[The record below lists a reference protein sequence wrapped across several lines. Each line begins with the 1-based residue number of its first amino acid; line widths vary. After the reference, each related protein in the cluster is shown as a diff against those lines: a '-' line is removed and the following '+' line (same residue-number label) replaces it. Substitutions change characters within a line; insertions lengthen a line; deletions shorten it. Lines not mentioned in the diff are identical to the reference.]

1 MGLEDIFY
9 WIGFKVSSHPILVSV
24 VTLMT
29 TSIILTGLVFIDF
42 ELEPQKLW
50 VSQTSQTNYQ
60 QLFFGKKFGAYF
72 RINQMIMRLQNES
85 NTEDIFTKPYLRKL
99 FDVQERIVSTSFDFM
114 GKNMTVS
121 DFCYKPISGKGCM
134 ITSATNFWLENRT
147 AMEESDVKEVA
158 KCLKTGTE
166 GEMPCFDSIGTP
178 IQINAIFGMQGCE
191 GGEEVSEC
199 SVCNKTARSMS
210 VTFLLQNDFYTN
222 KAAEKWE
229 QEVFQKAIL
238 DFNEKEKND
247 GSVLR
252 IFYMMERSVSDEL
265 KIETKQNIL
274 VVVISYLAMFI
285 YISLM
290 MGEFP
295 SLIKSRILVGFGGIL
310 IVIISCLGA
319 FAIVSLLGIK
329 QTLISA
335 EVVPFLVLA
344 IGVDNMFFITGAKDK
359 VSKKIKEQKE
369 EGNQKKEY
377 KNEQQ
382 MGIALSEVGPSITT
396 AAIGE
401 FLSFLVGYLTDI
413 PALESFCLCASFAVL
428 INYFLQMT
436 LFVAFVS
443 LDDRRVYSYR
453 YDIVPCIK
461 VNDTTQNSL
470 INNNLKNSTTKN
482 EPYEGKKS
490 LQKCATL
497 YYDFIMQTPV
507 ICAILI
513 IYVGM
518 TVVSVIAVFNFP
530 LGLNQQTTVTQS
542 GDLVQYFKTQEKY
555 VDVGPPGYLVF
566 YNIDYNNAENLALID
581 KMSDHLSTLSTVQP
595 PVYSWYK
602 DFKKFMDPY
611 YKDKCNKNLEVLKTQ
626 PLAYQVR
633 EFLKIKKDDPCCKED
648 GMCGEPYLND
658 LAFND
663 NGEIEA
669 SRFRFQH
676 VPLVNQSVYV
686 NAVLQTNAV
695 ARTYRDNFTLMEG
708 KNRTQNYILN
718 GKVVDINTVF
728 PYSLFYVYYDQYL
741 FIRGISVQNLLI
753 GFATIFLSVQLV
765 MNLKGAALTVLFC
778 FSCVLHLIG
787 TLWLLNFIPDYAIEL
802 NAISVVNIVVALGL
816 SVEFCVHIIIFYM
829 KCPKDTKVEYIKY
842 SLNNVGV
849 SVFIGIMVTKVI
861 GVFVLLF
868 AASKVFQIYYFRMYF
883 FLIVVGFFHGF
894 MLLPIFLTY
903 VNVRSSDD
911 EPIKN
916 NKLKDSVFQEKP
928 GTDKLSHEN
937 KEQIE

>member
-1 MGLEDIFY
+1 MGLESIFH

-24 VTLMT
+24 ISLMA

-99 FDVQERIVSTSFDFM
+99 FDVQEKIVSTSFDFM

-158 KCLKTGTE
+158 KCLQTGTE

-191 GGEEVSEC
+191 GGEEISEC

-229 QEVFQKAIL
+229 QEVFQKSIL
-238 DFNEKEKND
+238 EFNEQEEKNNSD
-247 GSVLR
+247 LR

-265 KIETKQNIL
+265 EIETEQNIL

-285 YISLM
+285 YISMM

-295 SLIKSRILVGFGGIL
+295 SLTKSRILVGLGGIFV
-310 IVIISCLGA
+310 VILSCLGA
-319 FAIVSLLGIK
+319 FAIVSLFGIK

-344 IGVDNMFFITGAKDK
+344 IGVDNMFFITGARDR
-359 VSKKIKEQKE
+359 VISQINEEKIEGKQQKE
-369 EGNQKKEY
+369 YSNQE
-377 KNEQQ
+377 Q
-382 MGIALSEVGPSITT
+382 MGKALAEVGPSITT

-443 LDDRRVYSYR
+443 LDDRRVDANR

-461 VNDTTQNSL
+461 KTVGNS
-470 INNNLKNSTTKN
+470 
-482 EPYEGKKS
+482 EHYEGKKS
-490 LQKCATL
+490 LQSFALT

-507 ICAILI
+507 KYI
-513 IYVGM
+513 IITIYIGM
-518 TVVSVIAVFNFP
+518 TIVSVIAVFKFP

-542 GDLVQYFKTQEKY
+542 GDLVKYFKTQEKY
-555 VDVGPPGYLVF
+555 VDVGSPGYLVF
-566 YNIDYNNAENLALID
+566 YNIDYNNADNLALID

-602 DFKKFMDPY
+602 DFQKFMDPY
-611 YKDKCNKNLEVLKTQ
+611 YKDKCNKNLDVLKTQ

-633 EFLKIKKDDPCCKED
+633 EFLKIKTDDPCCKED

-708 KNRTQNYILN
+708 KNRTQNFLLN

-753 GFATIFLSVQLV
+753 GFATIFLAVQLV

-787 TLWLLNFIPDYAIEL
+787 TLWLLNFIPDYTIEL

-816 SVEFCVHIIIFYM
+816 SVEFCAHIIIFYM
-829 KCPKDTKVEYIKY
+829 KSPESNSQTPNVDYIKY
-842 SLNNVGV
+842 SLQNVGV
-849 SVFIGIMVTKVI
+849 SVFVGIMTTKVI

-894 MLLPIFLTY
+894 MLLPLFLTY
-903 VNVRSSDD
+903 VNIRSSG
-911 EPIKN
+911 EKKKI
-916 NKLKDSVFQEKP
+916 KDSDLLISSEP
-928 GTDKLSHEN
+928 LSGD
-937 KEQIE
+937 

>member
-1 MGLEDIFY
+1 MGLESVFNV
-9 WIGFKVSSHPILVSV
+9 IGRKVATHPILVSV
-24 VTLMT
+24 ISLMT
-29 TSIILTGLVFIDF
+29 TSIILTGLIFIDF

-72 RINQMIMRLQNES
+72 RINQMIMRLQNQS

-99 FDVQERIVSTSFDFM
+99 FDVQERIVNTTFDFM
-114 GKNMTVS
+114 GKNMSVS

-158 KCLKTGTE
+158 KCLQTGTE

-191 GGEEVSEC
+191 GGEAISEC

-222 KAAEKWE
+222 KAAQKWE
-229 QEVFQKAIL
+229 QEVFQKAIH
-238 DFNEKEKND
+238 DFNEQEDKENSD
-247 GSVLR
+247 LR

-265 KIETKQNIL
+265 EIESAQNVV

-285 YISLM
+285 YISMM

-295 SLIKSRILVGFGGIL
+295 SITKSRILVGLGGIFV
-310 IVIISCLGA
+310 VILSCLGA
-319 FAIVSLLGIK
+319 FAIVSLFGIK

-344 IGVDNMFFITGAKDK
+344 IGVDNMFFITGARDR
-359 VSKKIKEQKE
+359 VINSINAAKEQGKDVRNYSNSE
-369 EGNQKKEY
+369 
-377 KNEQQ
+377 Q
-382 MGIALSEVGPSITT
+382 MGIALGEVGPSITT

-443 LDDRRVYSYR
+443 LDDKRVDANR
-453 YDIVPCIK
+453 YDIVPCFK
-461 VNDTTQNSL
+461 KTVGRS
-470 INNNLKNSTTKN
+470 
-482 EPYEGKKS
+482 EHYEGKKC
-490 LQKCATL
+490 LQNFAIT
-497 YYDFIMQTPV
+497 YYEFLMKTPV
-507 ICAILI
+507 VCTVLV
-513 IYVGM
+513 IYIGM
-518 TVVSVIAVFNFP
+518 TVFSVYSIFNFP
-530 LGLNQQTTVTQS
+530 LGLNQQTTVTQN
-542 GDLVQYFKTQEKY
+542 GDLFNYFKTQEKY
-555 VDVGPPGYLVF
+555 VDVGSPGYLVF

-602 DFKKFMDPY
+602 DFQKFMDPY
-611 YKDKCNKNLEVLKTQ
+611 YKDKCNKNLDVLKTQ

-633 EFLKIKKDDPCCKED
+633 EFLKIKTDDPCCKED

-663 NGEIEA
+663 KGEIEA

-676 VPLVNQSVYV
+676 IPLVNQSVYV

-708 KNRTQNYILN
+708 RNKTQNFVLN
-718 GKVVDINTVF
+718 GKTVDINTVF

-753 GFATIFLSVQLV
+753 GFATIFLAVQLV

-787 TLWLLNFIPDYAIEL
+787 VLYLLNFIPDYTVEL

-816 SVEFCVHIIIFYM
+816 SVEFCAHIIIFYM
-829 KCPKDTKVEYIKY
+829 KSPKSNSLTPNVDHIKY
-842 SLNNVGV
+842 SLKNVGV
-849 SVFIGIMVTKVI
+849 SVLVGIMTTKVI

-868 AASKVFQIYYFRMYF
+868 APSKVFQIYYFRMYF

-903 VNVRSSDD
+903 VNVRSKDD
-911 EPIKN
+911 EIDSE
-916 NKLKDSVFQEKP
+916 LKFAQEDLI
-928 GTDKLSHEN
+928 TDKPT
-937 KEQIE
+937 KDDIIKQ

>member
-1 MGLEDIFY
+1 MGLESVFNV
-9 WIGFKVSSHPILVSV
+9 IGRKVATHPILVSV
-24 VTLMT
+24 ISLMT
-29 TSIILTGLVFIDF
+29 TSIILTGLIFIDF

-72 RINQMIMRLQNES
+72 RINQMIMRLQNQS

-99 FDVQERIVSTSFDFM
+99 FDVQERIVNTTFDFM
-114 GKNMTVS
+114 GKNMSVS

-158 KCLKTGTE
+158 KCLQTGTE

-191 GGEEVSEC
+191 GGEAISEC

-222 KAAEKWE
+222 KAAQKWE
-229 QEVFQKAIL
+229 QEVFQKAIH
-238 DFNEKEKND
+238 DFNEQEEKENSD
-247 GSVLR
+247 LR

-265 KIETKQNIL
+265 EIESAQNVV

-285 YISLM
+285 YISMM

-295 SLIKSRILVGFGGIL
+295 SITKSRILVGLGGIFV
-310 IVIISCLGA
+310 VILSCLGA
-319 FAIVSLLGIK
+319 FAIVSLFGIK

-344 IGVDNMFFITGAKDK
+344 IGVDNMFFITGARDR
-359 VSKKIKEQKE
+359 VINSINAAKEQGKDVRNYSNSE
-369 EGNQKKEY
+369 
-377 KNEQQ
+377 Q
-382 MGIALSEVGPSITT
+382 MGIALGEVGPSITT

-443 LDDRRVYSYR
+443 LDDKRVDANR
-453 YDIVPCIK
+453 YDIVPCFK
-461 VNDTTQNSL
+461 KTVGRS
-470 INNNLKNSTTKN
+470 
-482 EPYEGKKS
+482 EHYEGKKC
-490 LQKCATL
+490 LQNFAIT
-497 YYDFIMQTPV
+497 YYEFLMKTPV
-507 ICAILI
+507 VCTVLV
-513 IYVGM
+513 IYIGM
-518 TVVSVIAVFNFP
+518 TVFSVYSIFNFP
-530 LGLNQQTTVTQS
+530 LGLNQQTTVTQN
-542 GDLVQYFKTQEKY
+542 GDLFNYFKTQEKY
-555 VDVGPPGYLVF
+555 VDVGSPGYLVF

-602 DFKKFMDPY
+602 DFQKFMDPY
-611 YKDKCNKNLEVLKTQ
+611 YKDKCNKNLDVLKTQ

-633 EFLKIKKDDPCCKED
+633 EFLKIKTDDPCCKED

-663 NGEIEA
+663 KGEIEA

-676 VPLVNQSVYV
+676 IPLVNQSVYV

-708 KNRTQNYILN
+708 RNKTQNFVLN
-718 GKVVDINTVF
+718 GKTVDINTVF

-753 GFATIFLSVQLV
+753 GFATIFLAVQLV

-787 TLWLLNFIPDYAIEL
+787 VLYLLNFIPDYTVEL

-816 SVEFCVHIIIFYM
+816 SVEFCAHIIIFYM
-829 KCPKDTKVEYIKY
+829 KSPKSNSLTPNVDHIKY
-842 SLNNVGV
+842 SLKNVGV
-849 SVFIGIMVTKVI
+849 SVLVGIMTTKVI

-868 AASKVFQIYYFRMYF
+868 APSKVFQIYYFRMYF

-903 VNVRSSDD
+903 VNVRSKDD
-911 EPIKN
+911 EIDSELKFAQEDLITDNPTKDDIIK
-916 NKLKDSVFQEKP
+916 Q
-928 GTDKLSHEN
+928 
-937 KEQIE
+937 

>member
-1 MGLEDIFY
+1 MGLESVFNV
-9 WIGFKVSSHPILVSV
+9 IGRKVATHPILVSV
-24 VTLMT
+24 ISLMM
-29 TSIILTGLVFIDF
+29 TSIILTGLIFIDF

-72 RINQMIMRLQNES
+72 RINQMIMRLQNQS

-99 FDVQERIVSTSFDFM
+99 FDVQERIVNTTFDFM
-114 GKNMTVS
+114 GKNMSVS

-158 KCLKTGTE
+158 KCLQTGTE

-191 GGEEVSEC
+191 GGEAISEC

-222 KAAEKWE
+222 KAAQKWE
-229 QEVFQKAIL
+229 QEVFQKAIH
-238 DFNEKEKND
+238 DFNEQEEKENSD
-247 GSVLR
+247 LR

-265 KIETKQNIL
+265 EIESAQNVV

-285 YISLM
+285 YISMM

-295 SLIKSRILVGFGGIL
+295 SITKSRILVGLGGIFV
-310 IVIISCLGA
+310 VILSCLGA
-319 FAIVSLLGIK
+319 FAIVSLFGIK

-344 IGVDNMFFITGAKDK
+344 IGVDNMFFITGARDR
-359 VSKKIKEQKE
+359 VINSINAAKEQGKDVRNYSNSE
-369 EGNQKKEY
+369 
-377 KNEQQ
+377 Q
-382 MGIALSEVGPSITT
+382 MGIALGEVGPSITT

-443 LDDRRVYSYR
+443 LDDKRVDANR
-453 YDIVPCIK
+453 YDIVPCFK
-461 VNDTTQNSL
+461 KTVGRS
-470 INNNLKNSTTKN
+470 
-482 EPYEGKKS
+482 EHYEGKKC
-490 LQKCATL
+490 LQNFAIT
-497 YYDFIMQTPV
+497 YYEFLMKTPV
-507 ICAILI
+507 VCTVLV
-513 IYVGM
+513 IYIGM
-518 TVVSVIAVFNFP
+518 TVFSVYSIFNFP
-530 LGLNQQTTVTQS
+530 LGLNQQTTVTQN
-542 GDLVQYFKTQEKY
+542 GDLFNYFKTQEKY
-555 VDVGPPGYLVF
+555 VDVGSPGYLVF

-602 DFKKFMDPY
+602 DFQKFMDPY
-611 YKDKCNKNLEVLKTQ
+611 YKDKCNKNLDVLKTQ

-633 EFLKIKKDDPCCKED
+633 EFLKIKTDDPCCKED

-663 NGEIEA
+663 KGEIEA

-676 VPLVNQSVYV
+676 IPLVNQSVYV

-708 KNRTQNYILN
+708 RNKTQNFVLN
-718 GKVVDINTVF
+718 GKTVDINTVF

-753 GFATIFLSVQLV
+753 GFATIFLAVQLV

-787 TLWLLNFIPDYAIEL
+787 VLYLLNFIPDYTVEL

-816 SVEFCVHIIIFYM
+816 SVEFCAHIIIFYM
-829 KCPKDTKVEYIKY
+829 KSPKSNSLTPNVDHIKY
-842 SLNNVGV
+842 SLKNVGV
-849 SVFIGIMVTKVI
+849 SVLVGIMTTKVI

-868 AASKVFQIYYFRMYF
+868 APSKVFQIYYFRMYF

-903 VNVRSSDD
+903 VNVRSKDD
-911 EPIKN
+911 EIDSELKFAQEDLITDNPTKDDIIK
-916 NKLKDSVFQEKP
+916 Q
-928 GTDKLSHEN
+928 
-937 KEQIE
+937 

>member
-1 MGLEDIFY
+1 MGLESVFNV
-9 WIGFKVSSHPILVSV
+9 IGRKVATHPILVSV
-24 VTLMT
+24 ISLMT
-29 TSIILTGLVFIDF
+29 TSIILTGLIFIDF

-72 RINQMIMRLQNES
+72 RINQMIMRLQNQS

-99 FDVQERIVSTSFDFM
+99 FDVQERIVNTTFDFM
-114 GKNMTVS
+114 GKNMSVS

-158 KCLKTGTE
+158 KCLQTGTE

-191 GGEEVSEC
+191 GGEAISEC

-222 KAAEKWE
+222 KAAQKWE
-229 QEVFQKAIL
+229 QEVFQKAIH
-238 DFNEKEKND
+238 DFNEQEKEENSD
-247 GSVLR
+247 LR

-265 KIETKQNIL
+265 EIESAQNVV

-285 YISLM
+285 YISMM

-295 SLIKSRILVGFGGIL
+295 SITKSRILVGLGGIFV
-310 IVIISCLGA
+310 VILSCLGA
-319 FAIVSLLGIK
+319 FAIVSLFGIK

-344 IGVDNMFFITGAKDK
+344 IGVDNMFFITGARDR
-359 VSKKIKEQKE
+359 VINSINAAKEQGKDVRNYSNSE
-369 EGNQKKEY
+369 
-377 KNEQQ
+377 Q
-382 MGIALSEVGPSITT
+382 MGIALGEVGPSITT

-443 LDDRRVYSYR
+443 LDDKRVDANR
-453 YDIVPCIK
+453 YDIVPCFK
-461 VNDTTQNSL
+461 KTVGRS
-470 INNNLKNSTTKN
+470 
-482 EPYEGKKS
+482 EHYEGKKC
-490 LQKCATL
+490 LQNFAIT
-497 YYDFIMQTPV
+497 YYEFLMKTPV
-507 ICAILI
+507 VCTVLV
-513 IYVGM
+513 IYIGM
-518 TVVSVIAVFNFP
+518 TVFSVYSIFNFP
-530 LGLNQQTTVTQS
+530 LGLNQQTTVTQN
-542 GDLVQYFKTQEKY
+542 GDLFNYFKTQEKY
-555 VDVGPPGYLVF
+555 VDVGSPGYLVF

-602 DFKKFMDPY
+602 DFQKFMDPY
-611 YKDKCNKNLEVLKTQ
+611 YKDKCNKNLDVLKTQ

-633 EFLKIKKDDPCCKED
+633 EFLKIKTDDPCCKED

-663 NGEIEA
+663 KGEIEA

-676 VPLVNQSVYV
+676 IPLVNQSVYV

-708 KNRTQNYILN
+708 RNKTQNFVLN
-718 GKVVDINTVF
+718 GKTVDINTVF

-753 GFATIFLSVQLV
+753 GFATIFLAVQLV

-787 TLWLLNFIPDYAIEL
+787 VLYLLNFIPDYTVEL

-816 SVEFCVHIIIFYM
+816 SVEFCAHIIIFYM
-829 KCPKDTKVEYIKY
+829 KSPKSNSLTPNVDHIKY
-842 SLNNVGV
+842 SLKNVGV
-849 SVFIGIMVTKVI
+849 SVLVGIMTTKVI

-868 AASKVFQIYYFRMYF
+868 APSKVFQIYYFRMYF

-903 VNVRSSDD
+903 VNVRSKDD
-911 EPIKN
+911 EIDSELKFAQEDLITDNPTKDDIIK
-916 NKLKDSVFQEKP
+916 Q
-928 GTDKLSHEN
+928 
-937 KEQIE
+937 

>member
-1 MGLEDIFY
+1 MGLESVFNV
-9 WIGFKVSSHPILVSV
+9 IGRKVATHPILVSV
-24 VTLMT
+24 ISLMT
-29 TSIILTGLVFIDF
+29 TSIILTGLIFIDF

-72 RINQMIMRLQNES
+72 RINQMIMRLQNQS

-99 FDVQERIVSTSFDFM
+99 FDVQERIVSTTFDFM
-114 GKNMTVS
+114 GKNMSVS

-158 KCLKTGTE
+158 KCLQTGTE

-191 GGEEVSEC
+191 GGEVISEC

-222 KAAEKWE
+222 KAAQKWE
-229 QEVFQKAIL
+229 QEVFQKAIH
-238 DFNEKEKND
+238 DFNEQEEKENSD
-247 GSVLR
+247 LR

-265 KIETKQNIL
+265 EIESAQNVV
-274 VVVISYLAMFI
+274 VVVISYLAMFV
-285 YISLM
+285 YISMM

-295 SLIKSRILVGFGGIL
+295 SITKSRILVGLGGIFV
-310 IVIISCLGA
+310 VILSCLGA
-319 FAIVSLLGIK
+319 FAIVSLFGIK

-344 IGVDNMFFITGAKDK
+344 IGVDNMFFITGARDR
-359 VSKKIKEQKE
+359 VINSINAAKEQGKDVKVFSNAE
-369 EGNQKKEY
+369 
-377 KNEQQ
+377 Q
-382 MGIALSEVGPSITT
+382 MGIALGEVGPSITT

-443 LDDRRVYSYR
+443 LDDKRVDANR
-453 YDIVPCIK
+453 YDIVPCFK
-461 VNDTTQNSL
+461 KTVGKS
-470 INNNLKNSTTKN
+470 
-482 EPYEGKKS
+482 EHYEGKKC
-490 LQKCATL
+490 LQNFAIT
-497 YYDFIMQTPV
+497 YYEFLMQTPV
-507 ICAILI
+507 VCIVLLI
-513 IYVGM
+513 YIGM
-518 TVVSVIAVFNFP
+518 TAFSVYSIFNFP
-530 LGLNQQTTVTQS
+530 LGLNQQTTVTQN
-542 GDLVQYFKTQEKY
+542 GDLFNYFKTQEQY
-555 VDVGPPGYLVF
+555 VDVGSPGYLVF

-602 DFKKFMDPY
+602 DFQKFMDPY
-611 YKDKCNKNLEVLKTQ
+611 YKDKCNKNLDVLKTQ

-633 EFLKIKKDDPCCKED
+633 EFLKIKTDDPCCKED

-663 NGEIEA
+663 KGEIEA

-676 VPLVNQSVYV
+676 IPLVNQSVYV

-708 KNRTQNYILN
+708 RNKTQNFVLN
-718 GKVVDINTVF
+718 GKTVDINTVF

-753 GFATIFLSVQLV
+753 GFATIFLAVQLV

-787 TLWLLNFIPDYAIEL
+787 VLYLLNFIPDYTVEL

-816 SVEFCVHIIIFYM
+816 SVEFCAHIIIFYM
-829 KCPKDTKVEYIKY
+829 KSPKSNSSTPNVDHIKY
-842 SLNNVGV
+842 SLKNVGV
-849 SVFIGIMVTKVI
+849 SVLVGIMTTKVI

-868 AASKVFQIYYFRMYF
+868 APSKVFQIYYFRMYF

-903 VNVRSSDD
+903 VNVRSNDD
-911 EPIKN
+911 EIDSE
-916 NKLKDSVFQEKP
+916 LKFAQEDLI
-928 GTDKLSHEN
+928 TDKPT
-937 KEQIE
+937 KDDIIKQ

>member
-1 MGLEDIFY
+1 MGLESVFNV
-9 WIGFKVSSHPILVSV
+9 IGRKVATHPILVSV
-24 VTLMT
+24 ISLMM
-29 TSIILTGLVFIDF
+29 TSIILTGLIFIDF

-72 RINQMIMRLQNES
+72 RINQMIMRLQNQS

-99 FDVQERIVSTSFDFM
+99 FDVQERIVSTTFDFM
-114 GKNMTVS
+114 GKNMSVS

-158 KCLKTGTE
+158 KCLQTGTE

-191 GGEEVSEC
+191 GGEAISEC

-222 KAAEKWE
+222 KAAQKWE
-229 QEVFQKAIL
+229 QEVFQKAIH
-238 DFNEKEKND
+238 DFNEQEENENSD
-247 GSVLR
+247 LR

-265 KIETKQNIL
+265 EIESAQNVV

-285 YISLM
+285 YISMM

-295 SLIKSRILVGFGGIL
+295 SITKSRILVGLGGIFV
-310 IVIISCLGA
+310 VILSCLGA
-319 FAIVSLLGIK
+319 FAIVSLFGIK

-344 IGVDNMFFITGAKDK
+344 IGVDNMFFITGARDR
-359 VSKKIKEQKE
+359 VINSINAAKEQGKDVRDYSNSE
-369 EGNQKKEY
+369 
-377 KNEQQ
+377 Q
-382 MGIALSEVGPSITT
+382 MGIALGEVGPSITT

-443 LDDRRVYSYR
+443 LDDKRVDANR
-453 YDIVPCIK
+453 YDIVPCFKKTVGI
-461 VNDTTQNSL
+461 S
-470 INNNLKNSTTKN
+470 
-482 EPYEGKKS
+482 EHYEGKKC
-490 LQKCATL
+490 LQNFAIT
-497 YYDFIMQTPV
+497 YYEFLMKTPV
-507 ICAILI
+507 VCTVLV
-513 IYVGM
+513 IYIGM
-518 TVVSVIAVFNFP
+518 TVFSVYSIFNFP
-530 LGLNQQTTVTQS
+530 LGLNQQTTVTQN
-542 GDLVQYFKTQEKY
+542 GDLFNYFKTQEKY
-555 VDVGPPGYLVF
+555 VDVGSPGYLVF

-602 DFKKFMDPY
+602 DFQKFMDPY
-611 YKDKCNKNLEVLKTQ
+611 YKDKCNKNLDVLKTQ

-633 EFLKIKKDDPCCKED
+633 EFLKIKTDDPCCKED

-663 NGEIEA
+663 KGEIEA

-676 VPLVNQSVYV
+676 IPLVNQSVYV

-708 KNRTQNYILN
+708 RNKTQNFVLN
-718 GKVVDINTVF
+718 GKTVDINTVF

-753 GFATIFLSVQLV
+753 GFATIFLAVQLV

-787 TLWLLNFIPDYAIEL
+787 VLYLLNFIPDYTVEL

-816 SVEFCVHIIIFYM
+816 SVEFCAHIIIFYM
-829 KCPKDTKVEYIKY
+829 KSPKSNSLTPNVDYIKY
-842 SLNNVGV
+842 SLKNVGV
-849 SVFIGIMVTKVI
+849 SVLVGIMTTKVI

-868 AASKVFQIYYFRMYF
+868 APSKVFQIYYFRMYF

-903 VNVRSSDD
+903 VNVRSKDD
-911 EPIKN
+911 EIDSELKFAQEDLITDNPTKDDIIK
-916 NKLKDSVFQEKP
+916 Q
-928 GTDKLSHEN
+928 
-937 KEQIE
+937 

>member
-1 MGLEDIFY
+1 
-9 WIGFKVSSHPILVSV
+9 
-24 VTLMT
+24 
-29 TSIILTGLVFIDF
+29 
-42 ELEPQKLW
+42 
-50 VSQTSQTNYQ
+50 
-60 QLFFGKKFGAYF
+60 
-72 RINQMIMRLQNES
+72 MIMRLQNQS

-99 FDVQERIVSTSFDFM
+99 FDVQERIVNTTFDFM
-114 GKNMTVS
+114 GKNMSVS

-158 KCLKTGTE
+158 KCLQTGTE

-191 GGEEVSEC
+191 GGEAISEC

-222 KAAEKWE
+222 KAAQKWE
-229 QEVFQKAIL
+229 QEVFQKAIH
-238 DFNEKEKND
+238 DFNEQEEKENSD
-247 GSVLR
+247 LR
-252 IFYMMERSVSDEL
+252 ILYMMERSVSDEL
-265 KIETKQNIL
+265 EIESAQNVV

-285 YISLM
+285 YISMM

-295 SLIKSRILVGFGGIL
+295 SITKSRILVGLGGIFV
-310 IVIISCLGA
+310 VILSCLGA
-319 FAIVSLLGIK
+319 FAIVSLFGIK

-344 IGVDNMFFITGAKDK
+344 IGVDNMFFITGSRDRVINSINAA
-359 VSKKIKEQKE
+359 KEQGKDVRNYSNSE
-369 EGNQKKEY
+369 
-377 KNEQQ
+377 Q
-382 MGIALSEVGPSITT
+382 MGIALGEVGPSITT

-443 LDDRRVYSYR
+443 LDDKRVDANR
-453 YDIVPCIK
+453 YDIVPCFK
-461 VNDTTQNSL
+461 KTVGRS
-470 INNNLKNSTTKN
+470 
-482 EPYEGKKS
+482 EHYEGKKC
-490 LQKCATL
+490 LQNFAIT
-497 YYDFIMQTPV
+497 YYEFLMKTPV
-507 ICAILI
+507 VCTVLV
-513 IYVGM
+513 IYIGM
-518 TVVSVIAVFNFP
+518 TVFSVYSIFNFP
-530 LGLNQQTTVTQS
+530 LGLNQQTTVTQN
-542 GDLVQYFKTQEKY
+542 GDLFNYFKTQEKY
-555 VDVGPPGYLVF
+555 VDVGSPGYLVF

-602 DFKKFMDPY
+602 DFQKFMDPY
-611 YKDKCNKNLEVLKTQ
+611 YKDKCNKNLDVLKTQ

-633 EFLKIKKDDPCCKED
+633 EFLKIKTDDPCCKED

-663 NGEIEA
+663 KGEIEA

-676 VPLVNQSVYV
+676 IPLVNQSVYV

-708 KNRTQNYILN
+708 RNKTQNFVLN
-718 GKVVDINTVF
+718 GKTVDINTVF

-753 GFATIFLSVQLV
+753 GFATIFLAVQLV

-787 TLWLLNFIPDYAIEL
+787 VLYLLNFIPDYTVEL

-816 SVEFCVHIIIFYM
+816 SVEFCAHIIIFYM
-829 KCPKDTKVEYIKY
+829 KSPKSNSLTPNVDHIKY
-842 SLNNVGV
+842 SLKNVGV
-849 SVFIGIMVTKVI
+849 SVLVGIMTTKVI

-868 AASKVFQIYYFRMYF
+868 APSKVFQIYYFRMYF

-903 VNVRSSDD
+903 VNVRSKDD
-911 EPIKN
+911 EIDSE
-916 NKLKDSVFQEKP
+916 LKFAQEDLI
-928 GTDKLSHEN
+928 TDKPT
-937 KEQIE
+937 KDDIIKQ

>member
-1 MGLEDIFY
+1 MGLESIFH

-24 VTLMT
+24 ISLMA

-99 FDVQERIVSTSFDFM
+99 FDVQEKIVSTSFDFM

-158 KCLKTGTE
+158 KCLQTGTE

-191 GGEEVSEC
+191 GGEEISEC

-229 QEVFQKAIL
+229 QEVFQKSIL
-238 DFNEKEKND
+238 EFNEQEEKNNSD
-247 GSVLR
+247 LR

-265 KIETKQNIL
+265 EIETEQNIL

-285 YISLM
+285 YISMM

-295 SLIKSRILVGFGGIL
+295 SLTKSRILVGLGGIFV
-310 IVIISCLGA
+310 VILSCLGA
-319 FAIVSLLGIK
+319 FAIVSLFGIK

-344 IGVDNMFFITGAKDK
+344 IGVDNMFFITGARDR
-359 VSKKIKEQKE
+359 VISQINEEKKEGKQQKE
-369 EGNQKKEY
+369 YSNQE
-377 KNEQQ
+377 Q
-382 MGIALSEVGPSITT
+382 MGKALAEVGPSITT

-443 LDDRRVYSYR
+443 LDDRRVDANR

-461 VNDTTQNSL
+461 KTVGNS
-470 INNNLKNSTTKN
+470 
-482 EPYEGKKS
+482 EHYEGKKS
-490 LQKCATL
+490 LQSFALT

-507 ICAILI
+507 KYI
-513 IYVGM
+513 IITIYIGM
-518 TVVSVIAVFNFP
+518 TVVSVIALFKFP

-542 GDLVQYFKTQEKY
+542 GDLVKYFKTQEKY
-555 VDVGPPGYLVF
+555 VDVGSPGYLVF
-566 YNIDYNNAENLALID
+566 YNIDYNNADNLALID

-602 DFKKFMDPY
+602 DFQKFMDPY
-611 YKDKCNKNLEVLKTQ
+611 YKDKCNKNLDVLKTQ

-633 EFLKIKKDDPCCKED
+633 EFLKIKTDDPCCKED

-708 KNRTQNYILN
+708 KNRTQNFLLN

-753 GFATIFLSVQLV
+753 GFATIFLAVQLV

-787 TLWLLNFIPDYAIEL
+787 TLWLLNFIPDYTIEL

-816 SVEFCVHIIIFYM
+816 SVEFCAHIIIFYM
-829 KCPKDTKVEYIKY
+829 KSPESNSQTPNVDYIKY
-842 SLNNVGV
+842 SLQNVGV
-849 SVFIGIMVTKVI
+849 SVFVGIMTNKVI

-868 AASKVFQIYYFRMYF
+868 AASKVFQIYCFRMYF

-894 MLLPIFLTY
+894 MLLPLFLTY
-903 VNVRSSDD
+903 VNIRSSG
-911 EPIKN
+911 EKKTI
-916 NKLKDSVFQEKP
+916 KDSDLLISSEP
-928 GTDKLSHEN
+928 LSGD
-937 KEQIE
+937 

>member
-1 MGLEDIFY
+1 MGLESVFNV
-9 WIGFKVSSHPILVSV
+9 IGRKVATHPILVSV
-24 VTLMT
+24 ISLMM
-29 TSIILTGLVFIDF
+29 TSIILTGLIFIDF

-72 RINQMIMRLQNES
+72 RINQMIMRLQNQS

-99 FDVQERIVSTSFDFM
+99 FDVQERIVNTTFDFM
-114 GKNMTVS
+114 GKNMSVS

-158 KCLKTGTE
+158 KCLQTGTE

-191 GGEEVSEC
+191 GGEAISEC

-222 KAAEKWE
+222 KAAQKWE
-229 QEVFQKAIL
+229 QEVFQKAIH
-238 DFNEKEKND
+238 DFNEQEEKNNSD
-247 GSVLR
+247 LR

-265 KIETKQNIL
+265 EIESAQNVV

-285 YISLM
+285 YISMM

-295 SLIKSRILVGFGGIL
+295 SITKSRILVGLGGIFV
-310 IVIISCLGA
+310 VILSCLGA
-319 FAIVSLLGIK
+319 FAIVSLFGIK

-344 IGVDNMFFITGAKDK
+344 IGVDNMFFITGARDR
-359 VSKKIKEQKE
+359 VINSINAAKEQGKDVRNYSNSE
-369 EGNQKKEY
+369 
-377 KNEQQ
+377 Q
-382 MGIALSEVGPSITT
+382 MGIALGEVGPSITT

-443 LDDRRVYSYR
+443 LDDKRVDANR
-453 YDIVPCIK
+453 YDIVPCFK
-461 VNDTTQNSL
+461 KTVGRS
-470 INNNLKNSTTKN
+470 
-482 EPYEGKKS
+482 EHYEGKKC
-490 LQKCATL
+490 LQNFAIT
-497 YYDFIMQTPV
+497 YYEFLMKTPV
-507 ICAILI
+507 VCTVLV
-513 IYVGM
+513 IYIGM
-518 TVVSVIAVFNFP
+518 TVFSVYSIFNFP
-530 LGLNQQTTVTQS
+530 LGLNQQTTVTQN
-542 GDLVQYFKTQEKY
+542 GDLFNYFKTQEKY
-555 VDVGPPGYLVF
+555 VDVGSPGYLVF

-602 DFKKFMDPY
+602 DFQKFMDPY
-611 YKDKCNKNLEVLKTQ
+611 YKDKCNKNLDVLKTQ

-633 EFLKIKKDDPCCKED
+633 EFLKIKTDDPCCKED

-663 NGEIEA
+663 KGEIEA

-676 VPLVNQSVYV
+676 IPLVNQSVYV

-708 KNRTQNYILN
+708 RNKTQNFVLN
-718 GKVVDINTVF
+718 GKTVDINTVF

-753 GFATIFLSVQLV
+753 GFATIFLAVQLV

-787 TLWLLNFIPDYAIEL
+787 VLYLLNFIPDYTVEL

-816 SVEFCVHIIIFYM
+816 SVEFCAHIIIFYM
-829 KCPKDTKVEYIKY
+829 KSPKSNSLTPNVDHIKY
-842 SLNNVGV
+842 SLKNVGV
-849 SVFIGIMVTKVI
+849 SVLVGIMTTKVI

-868 AASKVFQIYYFRMYF
+868 APSKVFQIYYFRMYF

-903 VNVRSSDD
+903 VNVRSNDD
-911 EPIKN
+911 EIDSELKFAQEDLITDNPTKDDIIK
-916 NKLKDSVFQEKP
+916 Q
-928 GTDKLSHEN
+928 
-937 KEQIE
+937 

>member
-1 MGLEDIFY
+1 MGLESVFNV
-9 WIGFKVSSHPILVSV
+9 IGRKVATHPILVSV
-24 VTLMT
+24 ISLMT
-29 TSIILTGLVFIDF
+29 TSIILTGLIFIDF

-72 RINQMIMRLQNES
+72 RINQMIMRLQNQS

-99 FDVQERIVSTSFDFM
+99 FDVQEKIVNTTFDFM
-114 GKNMTVS
+114 GKNMSVS

-158 KCLKTGTE
+158 KCLQTGTE

-191 GGEEVSEC
+191 GGEAISEC

-222 KAAEKWE
+222 KAAQKWE
-229 QEVFQKAIL
+229 QEVFQKAIH
-238 DFNEKEKND
+238 DFNEQEEKENSD
-247 GSVLR
+247 LR

-265 KIETKQNIL
+265 EIESAQNVV

-285 YISLM
+285 YISMM

-295 SLIKSRILVGFGGIL
+295 SITKSRILVGLGGIFV
-310 IVIISCLGA
+310 VILSCLGA
-319 FAIVSLLGIK
+319 FAIVSLFGIK

-344 IGVDNMFFITGAKDK
+344 IGVDNMFFITGARDR
-359 VSKKIKEQKE
+359 VINSINAAKEQGKDVRNYSNSE
-369 EGNQKKEY
+369 
-377 KNEQQ
+377 Q
-382 MGIALSEVGPSITT
+382 MGIALGEVGPSITT

-443 LDDRRVYSYR
+443 LDDKRVDANR
-453 YDIVPCIK
+453 YDIVPCFK
-461 VNDTTQNSL
+461 KTVGRS
-470 INNNLKNSTTKN
+470 
-482 EPYEGKKS
+482 EHYEGKKC
-490 LQKCATL
+490 LQNFAIT
-497 YYDFIMQTPV
+497 YYEFLMKTPV
-507 ICAILI
+507 VCTVLV
-513 IYVGM
+513 IYIGM
-518 TVVSVIAVFNFP
+518 TVFSVYSIFNFP
-530 LGLNQQTTVTQS
+530 LGLNQQTTVTQN
-542 GDLVQYFKTQEKY
+542 GDLFNYFKTQEKY
-555 VDVGPPGYLVF
+555 VDVGSPGYLVF

-602 DFKKFMDPY
+602 DFQKFMDPY
-611 YKDKCNKNLEVLKTQ
+611 YKDKCNKNLDVLKTQ

-633 EFLKIKKDDPCCKED
+633 EFLKIKTDDPCCKED

-663 NGEIEA
+663 KGEIEA

-676 VPLVNQSVYV
+676 IPLVNQSVYV

-708 KNRTQNYILN
+708 RNKTQNFVLN
-718 GKVVDINTVF
+718 GKTVDINTVF

-753 GFATIFLSVQLV
+753 GFATIFLAVQLV

-787 TLWLLNFIPDYAIEL
+787 VLYLLNFIPDYTVEL

-816 SVEFCVHIIIFYM
+816 SVEFCAHIIIFYM
-829 KCPKDTKVEYIKY
+829 KSPKSNSSTPNVDHIKY
-842 SLNNVGV
+842 SLKNVGV
-849 SVFIGIMVTKVI
+849 SVLVGIMTTKVI

-868 AASKVFQIYYFRMYF
+868 APSKVFQIYYFRMYF

-903 VNVRSSDD
+903 VNVRSNDD
-911 EPIKN
+911 EIDSE
-916 NKLKDSVFQEKP
+916 LKFAQEDLI
-928 GTDKLSHEN
+928 TDKPT
-937 KEQIE
+937 KDDIIKQ

>member
-1 MGLEDIFY
+1 MGLESIFH

-24 VTLMT
+24 ISLMA

-99 FDVQERIVSTSFDFM
+99 FDVQEKIVSTSFDFM

-158 KCLKTGTE
+158 KCLQTGTE

-191 GGEEVSEC
+191 GGEEISEC

-229 QEVFQKAIL
+229 QEVFQKSIL
-238 DFNEKEKND
+238 EFNEQEEKNNSD
-247 GSVLR
+247 LR

-265 KIETKQNIL
+265 EIETEQNIL

-285 YISLM
+285 YISMM

-295 SLIKSRILVGFGGIL
+295 SLTKSRILVGLGGIFV
-310 IVIISCLGA
+310 VILSCLGA
-319 FAIVSLLGIK
+319 FAIVSLFGIK

-344 IGVDNMFFITGAKDK
+344 IGVDNMFFITGARDR
-359 VSKKIKEQKE
+359 VISQINEEKKEGKQQKE
-369 EGNQKKEY
+369 YSNQE
-377 KNEQQ
+377 Q
-382 MGIALSEVGPSITT
+382 MGKALAEVGPSITT

-443 LDDRRVYSYR
+443 LDDRRVDANR

-461 VNDTTQNSL
+461 KTVGNS
-470 INNNLKNSTTKN
+470 
-482 EPYEGKKS
+482 EHYEGKKS
-490 LQKCATL
+490 LQSFALT
-497 YYDFIMQTPV
+497 YYDFIIQTPV
-507 ICAILI
+507 KYI
-513 IYVGM
+513 IITIYIGM
-518 TVVSVIAVFNFP
+518 TVVSVIAVFKFP

-542 GDLVQYFKTQEKY
+542 GDLVKYFKTQEKY
-555 VDVGPPGYLVF
+555 VDVGSPGYLVF
-566 YNIDYNNAENLALID
+566 YNIDYNNADNLALID

-602 DFKKFMDPY
+602 DFQKFMDPY
-611 YKDKCNKNLEVLKTQ
+611 YKDKCNKNLDVLKTQ

-633 EFLKIKKDDPCCKED
+633 EFLKIKTDDPCCKED

-708 KNRTQNYILN
+708 KNRTQNFLLN

-753 GFATIFLSVQLV
+753 GFATIFLAVQLV

-787 TLWLLNFIPDYAIEL
+787 TLWLLNFIPDYTIEL

-816 SVEFCVHIIIFYM
+816 SVEFCAHIIIFYM
-829 KCPKDTKVEYIKY
+829 KSPESNSQTPNVDYIKY
-842 SLNNVGV
+842 SLQNVGV
-849 SVFIGIMVTKVI
+849 SVFVGIMTTKVI

-894 MLLPIFLTY
+894 MLLPLFLTY
-903 VNVRSSDD
+903 VNIRSSG
-911 EPIKN
+911 EKKTI
-916 NKLKDSVFQEKP
+916 KDSDLLISSEP
-928 GTDKLSHEN
+928 LSGD
-937 KEQIE
+937 

>member
-1 MGLEDIFY
+1 MGLESVFNV
-9 WIGFKVSSHPILVSV
+9 IGRKVATHPILVSV
-24 VTLMT
+24 ISLMT
-29 TSIILTGLVFIDF
+29 TSIILTGLIFIDF

-72 RINQMIMRLQNES
+72 RINQMIMRLQNQS

-99 FDVQERIVSTSFDFM
+99 FDVQEKIVNTTFDFM
-114 GKNMTVS
+114 GKNMSVS

-158 KCLKTGTE
+158 KCLQTGTE

-191 GGEEVSEC
+191 GGEAISEC

-222 KAAEKWE
+222 KAAQKWE
-229 QEVFQKAIL
+229 QEVFQKAIH
-238 DFNEKEKND
+238 DFNEQEEEEKSD
-247 GSVLR
+247 LR

-265 KIETKQNIL
+265 EIESAQNVV

-285 YISLM
+285 YISMM

-295 SLIKSRILVGFGGIL
+295 SITKSRILVGLGGIFV
-310 IVIISCLGA
+310 VILSCLGA
-319 FAIVSLLGIK
+319 FAIVSLFGIK

-344 IGVDNMFFITGAKDK
+344 IGVDNMFFITGARDR
-359 VSKKIKEQKE
+359 VINSINAAKEQGKDVRNYSNSE
-369 EGNQKKEY
+369 
-377 KNEQQ
+377 Q
-382 MGIALSEVGPSITT
+382 MGIALGEVGPSITT

-443 LDDRRVYSYR
+443 LDDKRVDANR
-453 YDIVPCIK
+453 YDIVPCFK
-461 VNDTTQNSL
+461 KTVGRS
-470 INNNLKNSTTKN
+470 
-482 EPYEGKKS
+482 EHYEGKKC
-490 LQKCATL
+490 LQNFAIT
-497 YYDFIMQTPV
+497 YYEFLMKTPV
-507 ICAILI
+507 VCTVLV
-513 IYVGM
+513 IYIGM
-518 TVVSVIAVFNFP
+518 TVFSVYSIFNFP
-530 LGLNQQTTVTQS
+530 LGLNQQTTVTQN
-542 GDLVQYFKTQEKY
+542 GDLFNYFKTQEKY
-555 VDVGPPGYLVF
+555 VDVGSPGYLVF

-602 DFKKFMDPY
+602 DFQKFMDPY
-611 YKDKCNKNLEVLKTQ
+611 YKDKCNKNLDVLKTQ

-633 EFLKIKKDDPCCKED
+633 EFLKIKTDDPCCKED

-663 NGEIEA
+663 KGEIEA

-676 VPLVNQSVYV
+676 IPLVNQSVYV

-708 KNRTQNYILN
+708 RNKTQNFVLN
-718 GKVVDINTVF
+718 GKTVDINTVF

-753 GFATIFLSVQLV
+753 GFATIFLAVQLV

-787 TLWLLNFIPDYAIEL
+787 VLYLLNFIPDYTVEL

-816 SVEFCVHIIIFYM
+816 SVEFCAHIIIFYM
-829 KCPKDTKVEYIKY
+829 KSPKSNSLTPNVDHIKY
-842 SLNNVGV
+842 SLKNVGV
-849 SVFIGIMVTKVI
+849 SVLVGIMTTKVI

-868 AASKVFQIYYFRMYF
+868 APSKVFQIYYFRMYF

-903 VNVRSSDD
+903 VNVRSKDD
-911 EPIKN
+911 EIDSE
-916 NKLKDSVFQEKP
+916 LKFAQEDLI
-928 GTDKLSHEN
+928 TDKPT
-937 KEQIE
+937 KDDIIKQ

>member
-1 MGLEDIFY
+1 MGLESIFH

-24 VTLMT
+24 ISLMA

-99 FDVQERIVSTSFDFM
+99 FDVQEKIVSTSFDFM
-114 GKNMTVS
+114 GKNMTIS

-158 KCLKTGTE
+158 KCLQTGTE

-191 GGEEVSEC
+191 GGEEISEC

-229 QEVFQKAIL
+229 QEVFQKSIL
-238 DFNEKEKND
+238 EFNEQEEKNNSD
-247 GSVLR
+247 LR

-265 KIETKQNIL
+265 EIETEQNIL

-285 YISLM
+285 YISMM

-295 SLIKSRILVGFGGIL
+295 SLTKSRILVGLGGIFV
-310 IVIISCLGA
+310 VILSCLGA
-319 FAIVSLLGIK
+319 FAIVSLFGIK

-344 IGVDNMFFITGAKDK
+344 IGVDNMFFITGARDR
-359 VSKKIKEQKE
+359 VISQINEEKKEGKQQKE
-369 EGNQKKEY
+369 YSNQE
-377 KNEQQ
+377 Q
-382 MGIALSEVGPSITT
+382 MGMALAEVGPSITT

-443 LDDRRVYSYR
+443 LDDRRVDANR

-461 VNDTTQNSL
+461 KTVGNS
-470 INNNLKNSTTKN
+470 
-482 EPYEGKKS
+482 EHYEGKKS
-490 LQKCATL
+490 LQSFALT
-497 YYDFIMQTPV
+497 YYDFIMQTTV
-507 ICAILI
+507 KYI
-513 IYVGM
+513 IITIYIGM
-518 TVVSVIAVFNFP
+518 TVVSVIAVFKFP

-542 GDLVQYFKTQEKY
+542 GDLVKYFKTQEKY
-555 VDVGPPGYLVF
+555 VDVGSPGYLVF
-566 YNIDYNNAENLALID
+566 YNIDYNNADNLALID

-602 DFKKFMDPY
+602 DFQKFMDPY
-611 YKDKCNKNLEVLKTQ
+611 YKDKCNKNLDVLKTQ

-633 EFLKIKKDDPCCKED
+633 EFLKIKTDDPCCKED

-708 KNRTQNYILN
+708 KNRTQNFLLN

-753 GFATIFLSVQLV
+753 GFATIFLAVQLV

-787 TLWLLNFIPDYAIEL
+787 TLWLLNFIPDYTIEL

-816 SVEFCVHIIIFYM
+816 SVEFCAHIIIFYM
-829 KCPKDTKVEYIKY
+829 KSPESNSQTPNVDYIKY
-842 SLNNVGV
+842 SLQNVGV
-849 SVFIGIMVTKVI
+849 SVFVGIMTTKVI

-894 MLLPIFLTY
+894 MLLPLFLTY
-903 VNVRSSDD
+903 VNIRSSG
-911 EPIKN
+911 EKKTI
-916 NKLKDSVFQEKP
+916 KDSDLLISSEP
-928 GTDKLSHEN
+928 LSGD
-937 KEQIE
+937 

>member
-1 MGLEDIFY
+1 MGLESVFNV
-9 WIGFKVSSHPILVSV
+9 IGRKVATHPILVSV
-24 VTLMT
+24 ISLMM
-29 TSIILTGLVFIDF
+29 TSIILTGLIFIDF

-72 RINQMIMRLQNES
+72 RINQMIMRLQNQS
-85 NTEDIFTKPYLRKL
+85 NTEDIFTKPYLKKL
-99 FDVQERIVSTSFDFM
+99 FDVQEKIVNTTFDFM
-114 GKNMTVS
+114 GKNMSVS

-158 KCLKTGTE
+158 KCLQTGTE

-191 GGEEVSEC
+191 GGEAISEC

-222 KAAEKWE
+222 KAAQKWE
-229 QEVFQKAIL
+229 QEVFQKAIH
-238 DFNEKEKND
+238 DFNEQEEKEKSD
-247 GSVLR
+247 LR

-265 KIETKQNIL
+265 EIESAQNVV

-285 YISLM
+285 YISMM

-295 SLIKSRILVGFGGIL
+295 SITKSRILVGLGGIFV
-310 IVIISCLGA
+310 VILSCLGA
-319 FAIVSLLGIK
+319 FAIVSLFGIK

-344 IGVDNMFFITGAKDK
+344 IGVDNMFFITGARDR
-359 VSKKIKEQKE
+359 VINSINAAKEQGKDVRNYSNSE
-369 EGNQKKEY
+369 
-377 KNEQQ
+377 Q
-382 MGIALSEVGPSITT
+382 MGIALGEVGPSITT

-443 LDDRRVYSYR
+443 LDDKRVDANR
-453 YDIVPCIK
+453 YDIVPCFK
-461 VNDTTQNSL
+461 KTVGRS
-470 INNNLKNSTTKN
+470 
-482 EPYEGKKS
+482 EHYEGKKC
-490 LQKCATL
+490 LQNFAIT
-497 YYDFIMQTPV
+497 YYEFLMKTPV
-507 ICAILI
+507 VCTVLV
-513 IYVGM
+513 IYIGM
-518 TVVSVIAVFNFP
+518 TVFSVYSIFNFP
-530 LGLNQQTTVTQS
+530 LGLNQQTTVTQN
-542 GDLVQYFKTQEKY
+542 GDLFNYFKTQEKY
-555 VDVGPPGYLVF
+555 VDVGSPGYLVF

-602 DFKKFMDPY
+602 DFQKFMDPY
-611 YKDKCNKNLEVLKTQ
+611 YKDKCNKNLDVLKTQ

-633 EFLKIKKDDPCCKED
+633 EFLKIKTDDPCCKED

-663 NGEIEA
+663 KGEIEA

-676 VPLVNQSVYV
+676 IPLVNQSVYV

-708 KNRTQNYILN
+708 RNKTQNFVLN
-718 GKVVDINTVF
+718 GKTVDINTVF

-753 GFATIFLSVQLV
+753 GFATIFLAVQLV

-787 TLWLLNFIPDYAIEL
+787 VLYLLNFIPDYTVEL

-816 SVEFCVHIIIFYM
+816 SVEFCAHIIIFYM
-829 KCPKDTKVEYIKY
+829 KSPKSNSLTPNVDHIKY
-842 SLNNVGV
+842 SLKNVGV
-849 SVFIGIMVTKVI
+849 SVLVGIMTTKVI

-868 AASKVFQIYYFRMYF
+868 APSKVFQIYYFRMYF

-903 VNVRSSDD
+903 VNVRSKDD
-911 EPIKN
+911 EIDSELKFAQEDLITDNPTKDDIIK
-916 NKLKDSVFQEKP
+916 Q
-928 GTDKLSHEN
+928 
-937 KEQIE
+937 

>member
-1 MGLEDIFY
+1 MGLESVFNV
-9 WIGFKVSSHPILVSV
+9 IGRKVATHPILVSV
-24 VTLMT
+24 ISLMM
-29 TSIILTGLVFIDF
+29 TSIILTGLIFIDF

-72 RINQMIMRLQNES
+72 RINQMIMRLQNQS
-85 NTEDIFTKPYLRKL
+85 NTEDIFTKPYLKKL
-99 FDVQERIVSTSFDFM
+99 FDVQEKIVNTTFDFM
-114 GKNMTVS
+114 GKNMSVS

-158 KCLKTGTE
+158 KCLQTGTE

-191 GGEEVSEC
+191 GGEAISEC

-222 KAAEKWE
+222 KAAQKWE
-229 QEVFQKAIL
+229 QEVFQKAIH
-238 DFNEKEKND
+238 DFNEQEEKENSD
-247 GSVLR
+247 LR

-265 KIETKQNIL
+265 EIESAQNVV

-285 YISLM
+285 YISMM

-295 SLIKSRILVGFGGIL
+295 SITKSRILVGLGGIFV
-310 IVIISCLGA
+310 VILSCLGA
-319 FAIVSLLGIK
+319 FAIVSLFGIK

-344 IGVDNMFFITGAKDK
+344 IGVDNMFFITGARDR
-359 VSKKIKEQKE
+359 VINSINAAKEQGKDVRNYSNSE
-369 EGNQKKEY
+369 
-377 KNEQQ
+377 Q
-382 MGIALSEVGPSITT
+382 MGIALGEVGPSITT

-443 LDDRRVYSYR
+443 LDDKRVDANR
-453 YDIVPCIK
+453 YDIVPCFK
-461 VNDTTQNSL
+461 KTVGRS
-470 INNNLKNSTTKN
+470 
-482 EPYEGKKS
+482 EHYEGKKC
-490 LQKCATL
+490 LQNFAIT
-497 YYDFIMQTPV
+497 YYEFLMKTPV
-507 ICAILI
+507 VCTVLV
-513 IYVGM
+513 IYIGM
-518 TVVSVIAVFNFP
+518 TVFSVYSIFNFP
-530 LGLNQQTTVTQS
+530 LGLNQQTTVTQN
-542 GDLVQYFKTQEKY
+542 GDLFNYFKTQEKY
-555 VDVGPPGYLVF
+555 VDVGSPGYLVF

-602 DFKKFMDPY
+602 DFQKFMDPY
-611 YKDKCNKNLEVLKTQ
+611 YKDKCNKNLDVLKTQ

-633 EFLKIKKDDPCCKED
+633 EFLKIKTDDPCCKED

-663 NGEIEA
+663 KGEIEA

-676 VPLVNQSVYV
+676 IPLVNQSVYV

-708 KNRTQNYILN
+708 RNKTQNFVLN
-718 GKVVDINTVF
+718 GKTVDINTVF

-753 GFATIFLSVQLV
+753 GFATIFLAVQLV

-787 TLWLLNFIPDYAIEL
+787 VLYLLNFIPDYTVEL

-816 SVEFCVHIIIFYM
+816 SVEFCAHIIIFYM
-829 KCPKDTKVEYIKY
+829 KSPKSNSLTPNVDHIKY
-842 SLNNVGV
+842 SLKNVGV
-849 SVFIGIMVTKVI
+849 SVLVGIMTTKVI

-868 AASKVFQIYYFRMYF
+868 APSKVFQIYYFRMYF

-903 VNVRSSDD
+903 VNVRSKDD
-911 EPIKN
+911 EIDSELKFAQEDLITDNPTKDDIIK
-916 NKLKDSVFQEKP
+916 Q
-928 GTDKLSHEN
+928 
-937 KEQIE
+937 

>member
-1 MGLEDIFY
+1 MGLESVFNV
-9 WIGFKVSSHPILVSV
+9 IGRKVATHPILVSV
-24 VTLMT
+24 ISLMM
-29 TSIILTGLVFIDF
+29 TSIILTGLIFIDF

-72 RINQMIMRLQNES
+72 RINQMIMRLQNQS

-99 FDVQERIVSTSFDFM
+99 FDVQEKIVNTTFDFM
-114 GKNMTVS
+114 GKNMSVS

-158 KCLKTGTE
+158 KCLQTGTE

-191 GGEEVSEC
+191 GGEAISEC

-222 KAAEKWE
+222 KAAQKWE
-229 QEVFQKAIL
+229 QEVFQKAIH
-238 DFNEKEKND
+238 DFNEQEKEEKSD
-247 GSVLR
+247 LR

-265 KIETKQNIL
+265 EIESAQNVV

-285 YISLM
+285 YISMM

-295 SLIKSRILVGFGGIL
+295 SITKSRILVGLGGIFV
-310 IVIISCLGA
+310 VILSCLGA
-319 FAIVSLLGIK
+319 FAIVSLFGIK

-344 IGVDNMFFITGAKDK
+344 IGVDNMFFITGARDR
-359 VSKKIKEQKE
+359 VINSINAAKEQGKDVRNYSNSE
-369 EGNQKKEY
+369 
-377 KNEQQ
+377 Q
-382 MGIALSEVGPSITT
+382 MGIALGEVGPSITT

-443 LDDRRVYSYR
+443 LDDKRVDANR
-453 YDIVPCIK
+453 YDIVPCFK
-461 VNDTTQNSL
+461 KTVGRS
-470 INNNLKNSTTKN
+470 
-482 EPYEGKKS
+482 EHYEGKKC
-490 LQKCATL
+490 LQNFAIT
-497 YYDFIMQTPV
+497 YYEFLMKTPV
-507 ICAILI
+507 VCTVLV
-513 IYVGM
+513 IYIGM
-518 TVVSVIAVFNFP
+518 TVFSVYSIFNFP
-530 LGLNQQTTVTQS
+530 LGLNQQTTVTQN
-542 GDLVQYFKTQEKY
+542 GDLFNYFKTQEKY
-555 VDVGPPGYLVF
+555 VDVGSPGYLVF

-602 DFKKFMDPY
+602 DFQKFMDPY
-611 YKDKCNKNLEVLKTQ
+611 YKDKCNKNLDVLKTQ

-633 EFLKIKKDDPCCKED
+633 EFLKIKTDDPCCKED

-663 NGEIEA
+663 KGEIEA

-676 VPLVNQSVYV
+676 IPLVNQSVYV

-708 KNRTQNYILN
+708 RNKTQNFVLN
-718 GKVVDINTVF
+718 GKTVDINTVF

-753 GFATIFLSVQLV
+753 GFATIFLAVQLV

-787 TLWLLNFIPDYAIEL
+787 VLYLLNFIPDYTVEL

-816 SVEFCVHIIIFYM
+816 SVEFCAHIIIFYM
-829 KCPKDTKVEYIKY
+829 KSPKSNSLTPNVDHIKY
-842 SLNNVGV
+842 SLKNVGV
-849 SVFIGIMVTKVI
+849 SVLVGIMTTKVI

-868 AASKVFQIYYFRMYF
+868 APSKVFQIYYFRMYF

-903 VNVRSSDD
+903 VNVRSKDD
-911 EPIKN
+911 EIDSELKFAQEDLITDNPTKDDIIK
-916 NKLKDSVFQEKP
+916 Q
-928 GTDKLSHEN
+928 
-937 KEQIE
+937 

>member
-1 MGLEDIFY
+1 MGLESVFNV
-9 WIGFKVSSHPILVSV
+9 IGRKVATHPILVSV
-24 VTLMT
+24 ISLMM
-29 TSIILTGLVFIDF
+29 TSIILTGLIFIDF

-72 RINQMIMRLQNES
+72 RINQMIMRLQNQS

-99 FDVQERIVSTSFDFM
+99 FDVQEKIVNTTFDFM
-114 GKNMTVS
+114 GKNMSVS

-158 KCLKTGTE
+158 KCLQTGTE

-191 GGEEVSEC
+191 GGEAISEC

-222 KAAEKWE
+222 KAAQKWE
-229 QEVFQKAIL
+229 QEVFQKAIH
-238 DFNEKEKND
+238 DFNEQEEKEKSD
-247 GSVLR
+247 LR

-265 KIETKQNIL
+265 EIESAQNVV

-285 YISLM
+285 YISMM

-295 SLIKSRILVGFGGIL
+295 SITKSRILVGLGGIFV
-310 IVIISCLGA
+310 VILSCLGA
-319 FAIVSLLGIK
+319 FAIVSLFGIK

-344 IGVDNMFFITGAKDK
+344 IGVDNMFFITGARDR
-359 VSKKIKEQKE
+359 VINSINAAKEQGKDVRNYSNSE
-369 EGNQKKEY
+369 
-377 KNEQQ
+377 Q
-382 MGIALSEVGPSITT
+382 MGIALGEVGPSITT

-443 LDDRRVYSYR
+443 LDDKRVDANR
-453 YDIVPCIK
+453 YDIVPCFKKTVGI
-461 VNDTTQNSL
+461 S
-470 INNNLKNSTTKN
+470 
-482 EPYEGKKS
+482 EHYEGKKC
-490 LQKCATL
+490 LQNFAIT
-497 YYDFIMQTPV
+497 YYEFLMKTPV
-507 ICAILI
+507 VCTVLV
-513 IYVGM
+513 IYIGM
-518 TVVSVIAVFNFP
+518 TVFSVYSIFNFP
-530 LGLNQQTTVTQS
+530 LGLNQQTTVTQN
-542 GDLVQYFKTQEKY
+542 GDLFNYFKTQEKY
-555 VDVGPPGYLVF
+555 VDVGSPGYLVF

-602 DFKKFMDPY
+602 DFQKFMDPY
-611 YKDKCNKNLEVLKTQ
+611 YKDKCNKNLDVLKTQ

-633 EFLKIKKDDPCCKED
+633 EFLKIKTDDPCCKED

-663 NGEIEA
+663 KGEIEA

-676 VPLVNQSVYV
+676 IPLVNQSVYV

-708 KNRTQNYILN
+708 RNKTQNFVLN
-718 GKVVDINTVF
+718 GKTVDINTVF

-753 GFATIFLSVQLV
+753 GFATIFLAVQLV

-787 TLWLLNFIPDYAIEL
+787 VLYLLNFIPDYTVEL

-816 SVEFCVHIIIFYM
+816 SVEFCAHIIIFYM
-829 KCPKDTKVEYIKY
+829 KSPKSNSLTPNVDHIKY
-842 SLNNVGV
+842 SLKNVGV
-849 SVFIGIMVTKVI
+849 SVLVGIMTTKVI

-868 AASKVFQIYYFRMYF
+868 APSKVFQIYYFRMYF

-903 VNVRSSDD
+903 VNVRSKDD
-911 EPIKN
+911 EIDSELKFAQEDLITDNPTKDDIIK
-916 NKLKDSVFQEKP
+916 Q
-928 GTDKLSHEN
+928 
-937 KEQIE
+937 

>member
-1 MGLEDIFY
+1 MGLESVFNV
-9 WIGFKVSSHPILVSV
+9 IGRKVATHPILVSV
-24 VTLMT
+24 ISLMT
-29 TSIILTGLVFIDF
+29 TSIILTGLIFIDF

-72 RINQMIMRLQNES
+72 RINQMIMRLQNQS

-99 FDVQERIVSTSFDFM
+99 FDVQEKIVSTTFDFM
-114 GKNMTVS
+114 GKNMSVS

-158 KCLKTGTE
+158 KCLQTGTE

-191 GGEEVSEC
+191 GGEAISEC

-222 KAAEKWE
+222 KAAQKWE
-229 QEVFQKAIL
+229 QEVFQKAIH
-238 DFNEKEKND
+238 DFNEQEEKD
-247 GSVLR
+247 KSDLR

-265 KIETKQNIL
+265 EIESAQNVV

-285 YISLM
+285 YISMM

-295 SLIKSRILVGFGGIL
+295 SITKSRILVGLGGIFV
-310 IVIISCLGA
+310 VILSCLGA
-319 FAIVSLLGIK
+319 FAIVSLFGIK

-344 IGVDNMFFITGAKDK
+344 IGVDNMFFITGARDR
-359 VSKKIKEQKE
+359 VINSINAAKEQGKDVRNYSNSE
-369 EGNQKKEY
+369 
-377 KNEQQ
+377 Q
-382 MGIALSEVGPSITT
+382 MGIALGEVGPSITT

-443 LDDRRVYSYR
+443 LDDKRVDANR
-453 YDIVPCIK
+453 YDIVPCFK
-461 VNDTTQNSL
+461 KTVGRS
-470 INNNLKNSTTKN
+470 
-482 EPYEGKKS
+482 EHYEGKKC
-490 LQKCATL
+490 LQNFAIT
-497 YYDFIMQTPV
+497 YYEFLMKTPV
-507 ICAILI
+507 VCTVLV
-513 IYVGM
+513 IYIGM
-518 TVVSVIAVFNFP
+518 TVFSVYSIFNFP
-530 LGLNQQTTVTQS
+530 LGLNQQTTVTQN
-542 GDLVQYFKTQEKY
+542 GDLFNYFKTQEKY
-555 VDVGPPGYLVF
+555 VDVGSPGYLVF

-602 DFKKFMDPY
+602 DFQKFMDPY
-611 YKDKCNKNLEVLKTQ
+611 YKDKCNKNLDVLKTQ

-633 EFLKIKKDDPCCKED
+633 EFLKIKTDDPCCKED

-663 NGEIEA
+663 KGEIEA

-676 VPLVNQSVYV
+676 IPLVNQSVYV

-708 KNRTQNYILN
+708 RNKTQNFVLN
-718 GKVVDINTVF
+718 GKTVDINTVF

-753 GFATIFLSVQLV
+753 GFATIFLAVQLV

-787 TLWLLNFIPDYAIEL
+787 VLYLLNFIPDYTVEL

-816 SVEFCVHIIIFYM
+816 SVEFCAHIIIFYM
-829 KCPKDTKVEYIKY
+829 KSPKSNSLTPNVDHIKY
-842 SLNNVGV
+842 SLKNVGV
-849 SVFIGIMVTKVI
+849 SVLVGIMTTKVI

-868 AASKVFQIYYFRMYF
+868 APSKVFQIYYFRMYF

-903 VNVRSSDD
+903 VNVRSKDD
-911 EPIKN
+911 EIDSELKFAQEDLITDNPTKDDIIK
-916 NKLKDSVFQEKP
+916 Q
-928 GTDKLSHEN
+928 
-937 KEQIE
+937 

>member
-1 MGLEDIFY
+1 MGLESVFNV
-9 WIGFKVSSHPILVSV
+9 IGRKVATHPILVSV
-24 VTLMT
+24 ISLMT
-29 TSIILTGLVFIDF
+29 TSIFLTGLIFIDF

-72 RINQMIMRLQNES
+72 RINQMIMRLQNQS

-99 FDVQERIVSTSFDFM
+99 FDVQERIVSTTFDFM
-114 GKNMTVS
+114 GKNMSVS

-158 KCLKTGTE
+158 KCLQTGTE

-191 GGEEVSEC
+191 GGEVISEC

-222 KAAEKWE
+222 KAAQKWE
-229 QEVFQKAIL
+229 KEVFQKAIH
-238 DFNEKEKND
+238 DFNEQEEKDNSD
-247 GSVLR
+247 LR

-265 KIETKQNIL
+265 EIESAQNVV
-274 VVVISYLAMFI
+274 VVVISYLAMFV
-285 YISLM
+285 YISMM

-295 SLIKSRILVGFGGIL
+295 SITKSRILVGLGGIFV
-310 IVIISCLGA
+310 VILSCLGA
-319 FAIVSLLGIK
+319 FAIVSLFRIK

-344 IGVDNMFFITGAKDK
+344 IGVDNMFFITGARDR
-359 VSKKIKEQKE
+359 VINSINAAKEQGKDVKVFSNAE
-369 EGNQKKEY
+369 
-377 KNEQQ
+377 Q
-382 MGIALSEVGPSITT
+382 MGIALGEVGPSITT

-443 LDDRRVYSYR
+443 LDDKRVDANR
-453 YDIVPCIK
+453 YDIVPCFK
-461 VNDTTQNSL
+461 KTVGKS
-470 INNNLKNSTTKN
+470 
-482 EPYEGKKS
+482 EHYEGKKC
-490 LQKCATL
+490 LQNFAIT
-497 YYDFIMQTPV
+497 YYEFLMQTPV
-507 ICAILI
+507 VCVVLLI
-513 IYVGM
+513 YIGM
-518 TVVSVIAVFNFP
+518 TAFSVYSIFNFP
-530 LGLNQQTTVTQS
+530 LGLNQQTTVTQN
-542 GDLVQYFKTQEKY
+542 GDLFNYFKTQEKY
-555 VDVGPPGYLVF
+555 VDVGSPGYLVF

-602 DFKKFMDPY
+602 DFQKFMDPY
-611 YKDKCNKNLEVLKTQ
+611 YKDKCNKNLDVLKTQ

-633 EFLKIKKDDPCCKED
+633 EFLKIKTDDPCCKED

-663 NGEIEA
+663 KGEIEA

-676 VPLVNQSVYV
+676 IPLVNQSVYV

-708 KNRTQNYILN
+708 RNKTQNFVLN
-718 GKVVDINTVF
+718 GKTVDINTVF

-753 GFATIFLSVQLV
+753 GFATIFLAVQLV

-787 TLWLLNFIPDYAIEL
+787 VLYLLNFIPDYTVEL

-816 SVEFCVHIIIFYM
+816 SVEFCAHIIIFYM
-829 KCPKDTKVEYIKY
+829 KSPKSNSSTPNVDHIKY
-842 SLNNVGV
+842 SLKNVGV
-849 SVFIGIMVTKVI
+849 SVLVGIMTTKVI

-868 AASKVFQIYYFRMYF
+868 APSKVFQIYYFRMYF

-903 VNVRSSDD
+903 VNVRSNDD
-911 EPIKN
+911 EIDSE
-916 NKLKDSVFQEKP
+916 LKFAQEDLI
-928 GTDKLSHEN
+928 TDKPT
-937 KEQIE
+937 KDDIIKQ

>member
-1 MGLEDIFY
+1 MGLESIFH

-24 VTLMT
+24 ISLMA

-99 FDVQERIVSTSFDFM
+99 FDVQEKIVSTSFDFM

-158 KCLKTGTE
+158 KCLQTGTE

-191 GGEEVSEC
+191 GGEEISEC

-229 QEVFQKAIL
+229 QEVFQKSIL
-238 DFNEKEKND
+238 EFNEQEEKNNSD
-247 GSVLR
+247 LR

-265 KIETKQNIL
+265 EIESAQNVV

-285 YISLM
+285 YISMM

-295 SLIKSRILVGFGGIL
+295 SITKSRILVGLGGIFV
-310 IVIISCLGA
+310 VILSCLGA
-319 FAIVSLLGIK
+319 FAIVSLFGIK

-344 IGVDNMFFITGAKDK
+344 IGVDNMFFITGARDR
-359 VSKKIKEQKE
+359 VINSINAAKEQGKDVRNYSNSE
-369 EGNQKKEY
+369 
-377 KNEQQ
+377 Q
-382 MGIALSEVGPSITT
+382 MGIALGEVGPSITT

-443 LDDRRVYSYR
+443 LDDKRVDANR
-453 YDIVPCIK
+453 YDIVPCFKKTVGI
-461 VNDTTQNSL
+461 S
-470 INNNLKNSTTKN
+470 
-482 EPYEGKKS
+482 EHYEGKKC
-490 LQKCATL
+490 LQNFAIT
-497 YYDFIMQTPV
+497 YYEFLMKTPV
-507 ICAILI
+507 VCTVLV
-513 IYVGM
+513 IYIGM
-518 TVVSVIAVFNFP
+518 TVFSVYSIFNFP
-530 LGLNQQTTVTQS
+530 LGLNQQTTVTQN
-542 GDLVQYFKTQEKY
+542 GDLFNYFKTQEKY
-555 VDVGPPGYLVF
+555 VDVGSPGYLVF

-602 DFKKFMDPY
+602 DFQKFMDPY
-611 YKDKCNKNLEVLKTQ
+611 YKDKCNKNLDVLKTQ

-633 EFLKIKKDDPCCKED
+633 EFLKIKTDDPCCKED

-663 NGEIEA
+663 KGEIEA

-676 VPLVNQSVYV
+676 IPLVNQSVYV

-708 KNRTQNYILN
+708 RNKTQNFVLN
-718 GKVVDINTVF
+718 GKTVDINTVF

-753 GFATIFLSVQLV
+753 GFATIFLAVQLV

-787 TLWLLNFIPDYAIEL
+787 VLYLLNFIPDYTVEL

-816 SVEFCVHIIIFYM
+816 SVEFCAHIIIFYM
-829 KCPKDTKVEYIKY
+829 KSPKSNSLTPNVDHIKY
-842 SLNNVGV
+842 SLKNVGV
-849 SVFIGIMVTKVI
+849 SVLVGIMTTKVI

-868 AASKVFQIYYFRMYF
+868 APSKVFQIYYFRMYF

-903 VNVRSSDD
+903 VNVRSKDD
-911 EPIKN
+911 EIDSELKFAQEDLITDNPTKDDIIK
-916 NKLKDSVFQEKP
+916 Q
-928 GTDKLSHEN
+928 
-937 KEQIE
+937 

>member
-1 MGLEDIFY
+1 MGLESIFH

-24 VTLMT
+24 ISLMA

-99 FDVQERIVSTSFDFM
+99 FDVQEKIVSTSFDFM

-158 KCLKTGTE
+158 KCLQTGTE

-191 GGEEVSEC
+191 GGEEISEC

-229 QEVFQKAIL
+229 QEVFQKSIL
-238 DFNEKEKND
+238 EFNEQEEKNNSD
-247 GSVLR
+247 LR

-265 KIETKQNIL
+265 EIETEQNIL

-285 YISLM
+285 YISMM

-295 SLIKSRILVGFGGIL
+295 SLTKSRILVGLGGIFV
-310 IVIISCLGA
+310 VILSCLGA
-319 FAIVSLLGIK
+319 FAIVSLFGIK

-344 IGVDNMFFITGAKDK
+344 IGVDNMFFITGARDR
-359 VSKKIKEQKE
+359 VISQINEEKKEGKQQKE
-369 EGNQKKEY
+369 YSNQE
-377 KNEQQ
+377 Q
-382 MGIALSEVGPSITT
+382 MGKALAEVGPSITT

-443 LDDRRVYSYR
+443 LDDRRVDANR

-461 VNDTTQNSL
+461 KTVGNS
-470 INNNLKNSTTKN
+470 
-482 EPYEGKKS
+482 EHYEGKKS
-490 LQKCATL
+490 LQSFALT
-497 YYDFIMQTPV
+497 YYDFIMQTTV
-507 ICAILI
+507 KYI
-513 IYVGM
+513 IITIYIGM
-518 TVVSVIAVFNFP
+518 TVVSVIAVFKFP

-542 GDLVQYFKTQEKY
+542 GDLVKYFKTQEKY
-555 VDVGPPGYLVF
+555 VDVGSPGYLVF
-566 YNIDYNNAENLALID
+566 YNIDYNNADNLALID

-602 DFKKFMDPY
+602 DFQKFMDPY
-611 YKDKCNKNLEVLKTQ
+611 YKDKCNKNLDVLKTQ

-633 EFLKIKKDDPCCKED
+633 EFLKIKTDDPCCKED

-708 KNRTQNYILN
+708 KNRTQNFLLN

-753 GFATIFLSVQLV
+753 GFATIFLAVQLV

-787 TLWLLNFIPDYAIEL
+787 TLWLLNFIPDYTIEL

-816 SVEFCVHIIIFYM
+816 SVEFCAHIIIFYM
-829 KCPKDTKVEYIKY
+829 KSPESNSQTPNVDYIKY
-842 SLNNVGV
+842 SLQNVGV
-849 SVFIGIMVTKVI
+849 SVFVGIMTTKVI

-894 MLLPIFLTY
+894 MLLPLFLTY
-903 VNVRSSDD
+903 VNIRSSG
-911 EPIKN
+911 EKKTI
-916 NKLKDSVFQEKP
+916 KDSDLLISSEP
-928 GTDKLSHEN
+928 LSGD
-937 KEQIE
+937 

>member
-1 MGLEDIFY
+1 MGLESVFNV
-9 WIGFKVSSHPILVSV
+9 IGRKVATHPILVSV
-24 VTLMT
+24 ISLMT
-29 TSIILTGLVFIDF
+29 TSIILTGLIFIDF

-72 RINQMIMRLQNES
+72 RINQMIMRLQNQS

-99 FDVQERIVSTSFDFM
+99 FDVQEKIVNTTFDFM
-114 GKNMTVS
+114 GKNMSVS

-158 KCLKTGTE
+158 KCLQTGTE

-191 GGEEVSEC
+191 GGEAISEC

-222 KAAEKWE
+222 KAAQKWE
-229 QEVFQKAIL
+229 QEVFQKAIH
-238 DFNEKEKND
+238 DFNEQEEKEKSD
-247 GSVLR
+247 LR

-265 KIETKQNIL
+265 EIESAQNVV

-285 YISLM
+285 YISMM

-295 SLIKSRILVGFGGIL
+295 SITKSRILVGLGGIFV
-310 IVIISCLGA
+310 VILSCLGA
-319 FAIVSLLGIK
+319 FAIVSLFGIK

-344 IGVDNMFFITGAKDK
+344 IGVDNMFFITGARDR
-359 VSKKIKEQKE
+359 VINSINAAKEQGKDVRNYSNSE
-369 EGNQKKEY
+369 
-377 KNEQQ
+377 Q
-382 MGIALSEVGPSITT
+382 MGIALGEVGPSITT

-443 LDDRRVYSYR
+443 LDDKRVDANR
-453 YDIVPCIK
+453 YDIVPCFK
-461 VNDTTQNSL
+461 KTVGRS
-470 INNNLKNSTTKN
+470 
-482 EPYEGKKS
+482 EHYEGKKC
-490 LQKCATL
+490 LQNFAIT
-497 YYDFIMQTPV
+497 YYEFLMKTPV
-507 ICAILI
+507 VCTVLV
-513 IYVGM
+513 IYIGM
-518 TVVSVIAVFNFP
+518 TVFSVYSIFNFP
-530 LGLNQQTTVTQS
+530 LGLNQQTTVTQN
-542 GDLVQYFKTQEKY
+542 GDLFNYFKTQEKY
-555 VDVGPPGYLVF
+555 VDVGSPGYLVF

-602 DFKKFMDPY
+602 DFQKFMDPY
-611 YKDKCNKNLEVLKTQ
+611 YKDKCNKNLDVLKTQ

-633 EFLKIKKDDPCCKED
+633 EFLKIKTDDPCCKED

-663 NGEIEA
+663 KGEIEA

-676 VPLVNQSVYV
+676 IPLVNQSVYV

-708 KNRTQNYILN
+708 RNKTQNFVLN
-718 GKVVDINTVF
+718 GKTVDINTVF

-753 GFATIFLSVQLV
+753 GFATIFLAVQLV

-787 TLWLLNFIPDYAIEL
+787 VLYLLNFIPDYTVEL

-816 SVEFCVHIIIFYM
+816 SVEFCAHIIIFYM
-829 KCPKDTKVEYIKY
+829 KSPKSNSLTPNVDHIKY
-842 SLNNVGV
+842 SLKNVGV
-849 SVFIGIMVTKVI
+849 SVLVGIMTTKVI

-868 AASKVFQIYYFRMYF
+868 APSKVFQIYYFRMYF

-903 VNVRSSDD
+903 VNVRSKDD
-911 EPIKN
+911 EIDSE
-916 NKLKDSVFQEKP
+916 LKFAQEDLI
-928 GTDKLSHEN
+928 TDKPT
-937 KEQIE
+937 KDDIIKQ

>member
-1 MGLEDIFY
+1 MGLESVFNV
-9 WIGFKVSSHPILVSV
+9 IGRKVATHPILVSV
-24 VTLMT
+24 ISLMM
-29 TSIILTGLVFIDF
+29 TSIILTGLIFIDF

-72 RINQMIMRLQNES
+72 RINQMIMRLQNQS
-85 NTEDIFTKPYLRKL
+85 NTEDIFTKPYLKKL
-99 FDVQERIVSTSFDFM
+99 FDVQEKIVNTTFDFM
-114 GKNMTVS
+114 GKNMSVS

-158 KCLKTGTE
+158 KCLQTGTE

-191 GGEEVSEC
+191 GGEAISEC

-222 KAAEKWE
+222 KAAQKWE
-229 QEVFQKAIL
+229 QEVFQKAIH
-238 DFNEKEKND
+238 DFNEQEEKANSD
-247 GSVLR
+247 LR

-265 KIETKQNIL
+265 EIESAQNVV

-285 YISLM
+285 YISMM

-295 SLIKSRILVGFGGIL
+295 SITKSRILVGLGGIFV
-310 IVIISCLGA
+310 VILSCLGA
-319 FAIVSLLGIK
+319 FAIVSLFGIK

-344 IGVDNMFFITGAKDK
+344 IGVDNMFFITGARDR
-359 VSKKIKEQKE
+359 VINSINAAKEQGKDVRNYSNSE
-369 EGNQKKEY
+369 
-377 KNEQQ
+377 Q
-382 MGIALSEVGPSITT
+382 MGIALGEVGPSITT

-443 LDDRRVYSYR
+443 LDDKRVDANR
-453 YDIVPCIK
+453 YDIVPCFK
-461 VNDTTQNSL
+461 KTVGRS
-470 INNNLKNSTTKN
+470 
-482 EPYEGKKS
+482 EHYEGKKC
-490 LQKCATL
+490 LQNFAIT
-497 YYDFIMQTPV
+497 YYEFLMKTPV
-507 ICAILI
+507 VCTVLV
-513 IYVGM
+513 IYIGM
-518 TVVSVIAVFNFP
+518 TVFSVISIFNFP
-530 LGLNQQTTVTQS
+530 LGLNQQTTVTQN
-542 GDLVQYFKTQEKY
+542 GDLFNYFKTQEKY
-555 VDVGPPGYLVF
+555 VDVGSPGYLVF

-602 DFKKFMDPY
+602 DFQKFMDPY
-611 YKDKCNKNLEVLKTQ
+611 YKDKCNKNLDVLKTQ

-633 EFLKIKKDDPCCKED
+633 EFLKIKTDDPCCKED

-663 NGEIEA
+663 KGEIEA

-676 VPLVNQSVYV
+676 IPLVNQSVYV

-708 KNRTQNYILN
+708 RNKTQNFVLN
-718 GKVVDINTVF
+718 GKTVDINTVF

-753 GFATIFLSVQLV
+753 GFATIFLAVQLV

-787 TLWLLNFIPDYAIEL
+787 VLYLLNFIPDYTVEL

-816 SVEFCVHIIIFYM
+816 SVEFCAHIIIFYM
-829 KCPKDTKVEYIKY
+829 KSPKSNSLTPNVDHIKY
-842 SLNNVGV
+842 SLKNVGV
-849 SVFIGIMVTKVI
+849 SVLVGIMTTKVI

-868 AASKVFQIYYFRMYF
+868 APSKVFQIYYFRMYF

-903 VNVRSSDD
+903 VNVRSKDD
-911 EPIKN
+911 EIDSELKFAQEDLITDNPTKDDIIK
-916 NKLKDSVFQEKP
+916 Q
-928 GTDKLSHEN
+928 
-937 KEQIE
+937 

>member
-1 MGLEDIFY
+1 MGLESVFNV
-9 WIGFKVSSHPILVSV
+9 IGRKVATHPILVSV
-24 VTLMT
+24 ISLMM
-29 TSIILTGLVFIDF
+29 TSIILTGLIFIDF

-72 RINQMIMRLQNES
+72 RINQMIMRLQNQS

-99 FDVQERIVSTSFDFM
+99 FDVQEKIVNTTFDFM
-114 GKNMTVS
+114 GKNMSVS

-158 KCLKTGTE
+158 KCLQTGTE
-166 GEMPCFDSIGTP
+166 GEMPCFDCIGTP

-191 GGEEVSEC
+191 GGEAISEC

-222 KAAEKWE
+222 KAAQKWE
-229 QEVFQKAIL
+229 QEVFQKAIH
-238 DFNEKEKND
+238 DFNEQEEEEKSD
-247 GSVLR
+247 LR

-265 KIETKQNIL
+265 EIESAQNVV

-285 YISLM
+285 YISMM

-295 SLIKSRILVGFGGIL
+295 SITKSRILVGLGGIFV
-310 IVIISCLGA
+310 VILSCLGA
-319 FAIVSLLGIK
+319 FAIVSLFGIK

-344 IGVDNMFFITGAKDK
+344 IGVDNMFFITGARDR
-359 VSKKIKEQKE
+359 VINSINAAKEQGKDVRNYSNSE
-369 EGNQKKEY
+369 
-377 KNEQQ
+377 Q
-382 MGIALSEVGPSITT
+382 MGIALGEVGPSITT

-443 LDDRRVYSYR
+443 LDDKRVDANR
-453 YDIVPCIK
+453 YDIVPCFK
-461 VNDTTQNSL
+461 KTVGRS
-470 INNNLKNSTTKN
+470 
-482 EPYEGKKS
+482 EHYEGKKC
-490 LQKCATL
+490 LQNFAIT
-497 YYDFIMQTPV
+497 YYEFLMKTPV
-507 ICAILI
+507 VCTVLV
-513 IYVGM
+513 IYIGM
-518 TVVSVIAVFNFP
+518 TVFSVISIFNFP
-530 LGLNQQTTVTQS
+530 LGLNQQTTVTQN
-542 GDLVQYFKTQEKY
+542 GDLFNYFKTQEKY
-555 VDVGPPGYLVF
+555 VDVGSPGYLVF

-602 DFKKFMDPY
+602 DFQKFMDPY
-611 YKDKCNKNLEVLKTQ
+611 YKDKCNKNLDVLKTQ

-633 EFLKIKKDDPCCKED
+633 EFLKIKTDDPCCKED

-663 NGEIEA
+663 KGEIEA

-676 VPLVNQSVYV
+676 IPLVNQSVYV

-708 KNRTQNYILN
+708 RNKTQNFVLN
-718 GKVVDINTVF
+718 GKTVDINTVF

-753 GFATIFLSVQLV
+753 GFATIFLAVQLV

-787 TLWLLNFIPDYAIEL
+787 VLYLLNFIPDYTVEL

-816 SVEFCVHIIIFYM
+816 SVEFCAHIIIFYM
-829 KCPKDTKVEYIKY
+829 KSPKSNSLTPNVDHIKY
-842 SLNNVGV
+842 SLKNVGV
-849 SVFIGIMVTKVI
+849 SVLVGIMTTKVI

-868 AASKVFQIYYFRMYF
+868 APSKVFQIYYFRMYF

-903 VNVRSSDD
+903 VNVRSKDD
-911 EPIKN
+911 EIDSELKFAQEDLITDNPTKDDIIK
-916 NKLKDSVFQEKP
+916 Q
-928 GTDKLSHEN
+928 
-937 KEQIE
+937 

>member
-1 MGLEDIFY
+1 MGLESVFNV
-9 WIGFKVSSHPILVSV
+9 IGRKVATHPILVSV
-24 VTLMT
+24 ISLMT
-29 TSIILTGLVFIDF
+29 TSIFLTGLIFIDF

-72 RINQMIMRLQNES
+72 RINQMIMRLQNQS

-99 FDVQERIVSTSFDFM
+99 FDVQERIVSTTFDFM
-114 GKNMTVS
+114 GKNMSVS

-158 KCLKTGTE
+158 KCLQTGTE

-191 GGEEVSEC
+191 GGEVISEC

-222 KAAEKWE
+222 KAAQKWE
-229 QEVFQKAIL
+229 QEVFQKAIH
-238 DFNEKEKND
+238 DFNEQEEKDNSD
-247 GSVLR
+247 LR

-265 KIETKQNIL
+265 EIESAQNVV
-274 VVVISYLAMFI
+274 VVVISYLAMFV
-285 YISLM
+285 YISMM

-295 SLIKSRILVGFGGIL
+295 SITKSRILVGLGGIFV
-310 IVIISCLGA
+310 VILSCLGA
-319 FAIVSLLGIK
+319 FAIVSLFRIK

-344 IGVDNMFFITGAKDK
+344 IGVDNMFFITGARDR
-359 VSKKIKEQKE
+359 VINSINAAKEQGKDVKVFSNAE
-369 EGNQKKEY
+369 
-377 KNEQQ
+377 Q
-382 MGIALSEVGPSITT
+382 MGIALGEVGPSITT

-443 LDDRRVYSYR
+443 LDDKRVDANR
-453 YDIVPCIK
+453 YDIVPCFK
-461 VNDTTQNSL
+461 KTVGKS
-470 INNNLKNSTTKN
+470 
-482 EPYEGKKS
+482 EHYEGKKC
-490 LQKCATL
+490 LQNFAIT
-497 YYDFIMQTPV
+497 YYEFLMQTPV
-507 ICAILI
+507 VCVVLLI
-513 IYVGM
+513 YIGM
-518 TVVSVIAVFNFP
+518 TAFSVYSIFNFP
-530 LGLNQQTTVTQS
+530 LGLNQQTTVTQN
-542 GDLVQYFKTQEKY
+542 GDLFNYFKTQEKY
-555 VDVGPPGYLVF
+555 VDVGSPGYLVF

-602 DFKKFMDPY
+602 DFQKFMDPY
-611 YKDKCNKNLEVLKTQ
+611 YKDKCNKNLDVLKTQ

-633 EFLKIKKDDPCCKED
+633 EFLKIKTDDPCCKED

-663 NGEIEA
+663 KGEIEA

-676 VPLVNQSVYV
+676 IPLVNQSVYV

-708 KNRTQNYILN
+708 RNKTQNFVLN
-718 GKVVDINTVF
+718 GKTVDINTVF
-728 PYSLFYVYYDQYL
+728 PYSLFYVYYNQYL

-753 GFATIFLSVQLV
+753 GFATIFLAVQLV

-787 TLWLLNFIPDYAIEL
+787 VLYLLNFIPDYTVEL

-816 SVEFCVHIIIFYM
+816 SVEFCAHIIIFYM
-829 KCPKDTKVEYIKY
+829 KSPKSNSSTPNVDHIKY
-842 SLNNVGV
+842 SLKNVGV
-849 SVFIGIMVTKVI
+849 SVLVGIMTTKVI

-868 AASKVFQIYYFRMYF
+868 APSKVFQIYYFRMYF

-903 VNVRSSDD
+903 VNVRSNDD
-911 EPIKN
+911 EIDSE
-916 NKLKDSVFQEKP
+916 LKFAQEDLI
-928 GTDKLSHEN
+928 TDKPT
-937 KEQIE
+937 KDDIIKQ

>member
-1 MGLEDIFY
+1 MGLESIFH

-24 VTLMT
+24 ISLMA

-99 FDVQERIVSTSFDFM
+99 FDVQEKIVSTSFDFM

-158 KCLKTGTE
+158 KCLQTGTE

-191 GGEEVSEC
+191 GGEEISEC

-229 QEVFQKAIL
+229 QEVFQKSIL
-238 DFNEKEKND
+238 EFNEQEEKNNSD
-247 GSVLR
+247 LR

-265 KIETKQNIL
+265 EIETEQNIL

-285 YISLM
+285 YISMM

-295 SLIKSRILVGFGGIL
+295 SLTKSRILVGLGGIFV
-310 IVIISCLGA
+310 VILSCLGA
-319 FAIVSLLGIK
+319 FAIVSLFGIK

-344 IGVDNMFFITGAKDK
+344 IGVDNMFFITGARDR
-359 VSKKIKEQKE
+359 VISQINEEKIEGKQQKE
-369 EGNQKKEY
+369 YSNQE
-377 KNEQQ
+377 Q
-382 MGIALSEVGPSITT
+382 MGKALAEVGPSITT

-443 LDDRRVYSYR
+443 LDDRRVDANR

-461 VNDTTQNSL
+461 KTVGNS
-470 INNNLKNSTTKN
+470 
-482 EPYEGKKS
+482 EHYEGKKS
-490 LQKCATL
+490 LQSFALT
-497 YYDFIMQTPV
+497 YYDFIMQTTV
-507 ICAILI
+507 KYI
-513 IYVGM
+513 IITIYIGM
-518 TVVSVIAVFNFP
+518 TVVSVIAVFKFP

-542 GDLVQYFKTQEKY
+542 GDLVKYFKTQEKY
-555 VDVGPPGYLVF
+555 VDVGSPGYLVF
-566 YNIDYNNAENLALID
+566 YNIDYNNADNLALID

-602 DFKKFMDPY
+602 DFQKFMDPY
-611 YKDKCNKNLEVLKTQ
+611 YKDKCNKNLDVLKTQ

-633 EFLKIKKDDPCCKED
+633 EFLKIKTDDPCCKED

-708 KNRTQNYILN
+708 KNRTQNFLLN

-753 GFATIFLSVQLV
+753 GFATIFLAVQLV

-787 TLWLLNFIPDYAIEL
+787 TLWLLNFIPDYTIEL

-816 SVEFCVHIIIFYM
+816 SVEFCAHIIIFYM
-829 KCPKDTKVEYIKY
+829 KSPESNSQTPNVDYIKY
-842 SLNNVGV
+842 SLQNVGV
-849 SVFIGIMVTKVI
+849 SVFVGIMTTKVI

-894 MLLPIFLTY
+894 MLLPLFLTY
-903 VNVRSSDD
+903 VNIRSSG
-911 EPIKN
+911 EKKTI
-916 NKLKDSVFQEKP
+916 KDSDLLISSEP
-928 GTDKLSHEN
+928 LSGD
-937 KEQIE
+937 

>member
-1 MGLEDIFY
+1 MGLESIFH

-24 VTLMT
+24 ISLMA

-99 FDVQERIVSTSFDFM
+99 FDVQEKIVSTSFDFM

-158 KCLKTGTE
+158 KCLQTGTE

-191 GGEEVSEC
+191 GGEEISEC

-229 QEVFQKAIL
+229 QEVFQKSIL
-238 DFNEKEKND
+238 EFNEQEEKNNSD
-247 GSVLR
+247 LR

-265 KIETKQNIL
+265 EIETEQNIL

-285 YISLM
+285 YISMM

-295 SLIKSRILVGFGGIL
+295 SLTKSRILVGLGGIFV
-310 IVIISCLGA
+310 VILSCLGA
-319 FAIVSLLGIK
+319 FAIVSLFGIK

-344 IGVDNMFFITGAKDK
+344 IGVDNMFFITGARDR
-359 VSKKIKEQKE
+359 VISQINEEKKEGKQQKE
-369 EGNQKKEY
+369 YSNQE
-377 KNEQQ
+377 Q
-382 MGIALSEVGPSITT
+382 MGKALAEVGPSITT

-443 LDDRRVYSYR
+443 LDDRRVDANR

-461 VNDTTQNSL
+461 KTVGNS
-470 INNNLKNSTTKN
+470 
-482 EPYEGKKS
+482 EHYEGKKS
-490 LQKCATL
+490 LQSFALT

-507 ICAILI
+507 KYI
-513 IYVGM
+513 IITIYIGM
-518 TVVSVIAVFNFP
+518 TVVSVIAVFKFP

-542 GDLVQYFKTQEKY
+542 GDLVKYFKTQEKY
-555 VDVGPPGYLVF
+555 VDVGSPGYLVF
-566 YNIDYNNAENLALID
+566 YNIDYNNADNLALID

-602 DFKKFMDPY
+602 DFQKFMDPY
-611 YKDKCNKNLEVLKTQ
+611 YKDKCNKNLDVLKTQ

-633 EFLKIKKDDPCCKED
+633 EFLKIKTDDPCCKED

-708 KNRTQNYILN
+708 KNRTQNFLLN

-753 GFATIFLSVQLV
+753 GFATIFLAVQLV

-787 TLWLLNFIPDYAIEL
+787 TLWLLNFIPDYTIEL

-816 SVEFCVHIIIFYM
+816 SVEFCAHIIIFYM
-829 KCPKDTKVEYIKY
+829 KSPESNSQTPNVDYIKY
-842 SLNNVGV
+842 SLQNVGV
-849 SVFIGIMVTKVI
+849 SVFVGIMTTKVI

-894 MLLPIFLTY
+894 MLLPLFLTY
-903 VNVRSSDD
+903 VNIRSSG
-911 EPIKN
+911 EKKTI
-916 NKLKDSVFQEKP
+916 KDSDLLISSEP
-928 GTDKLSHEN
+928 LSGD
-937 KEQIE
+937 

>member
-1 MGLEDIFY
+1 MGLESVFNV
-9 WIGFKVSSHPILVSV
+9 IGRKVATHPILVSV
-24 VTLMT
+24 ISLMT
-29 TSIILTGLVFIDF
+29 TSIILTGLIFIDF

-72 RINQMIMRLQNES
+72 RINQMIMRLQNQS

-99 FDVQERIVSTSFDFM
+99 FDVQERIVSTTFDFM
-114 GKNMTVS
+114 GKNMSVS

-158 KCLKTGTE
+158 KCLQTGTE

-191 GGEEVSEC
+191 GGEVISEC

-222 KAAEKWE
+222 KAAQKWE
-229 QEVFQKAIL
+229 KEVFQKAIH
-238 DFNEKEKND
+238 DFNEQEEKDNSD
-247 GSVLR
+247 LR

-265 KIETKQNIL
+265 EIESAQNVV
-274 VVVISYLAMFI
+274 VVVISYLAMFV
-285 YISLM
+285 YISMM

-295 SLIKSRILVGFGGIL
+295 SITKSRILVGLGGIFV
-310 IVIISCLGA
+310 VILSCLGA
-319 FAIVSLLGIK
+319 FAIVSLFRIK

-344 IGVDNMFFITGAKDK
+344 IGVDNMFFITGARDR
-359 VSKKIKEQKE
+359 VINSINAAKEQGKDVKVFSNAE
-369 EGNQKKEY
+369 
-377 KNEQQ
+377 Q
-382 MGIALSEVGPSITT
+382 MGIALGEVGPSITT

-443 LDDRRVYSYR
+443 LDDKRVDANR
-453 YDIVPCIK
+453 YDIVPCFK
-461 VNDTTQNSL
+461 KTVGKS
-470 INNNLKNSTTKN
+470 
-482 EPYEGKKS
+482 EHYEGKKC
-490 LQKCATL
+490 LQNFAIT
-497 YYDFIMQTPV
+497 YYEFLMQTPV
-507 ICAILI
+507 VCVVLLI
-513 IYVGM
+513 YIGM
-518 TVVSVIAVFNFP
+518 TAFSVYSIFNFP
-530 LGLNQQTTVTQS
+530 LGLNQQTTVTQN
-542 GDLVQYFKTQEKY
+542 GDLFNYFKTQEKY
-555 VDVGPPGYLVF
+555 VDVGSPGYLVF

-602 DFKKFMDPY
+602 DFQKFMDPY
-611 YKDKCNKNLEVLKTQ
+611 YKDKCNKNLDVLKTQ

-633 EFLKIKKDDPCCKED
+633 EFLKIKTDDPCCKED

-663 NGEIEA
+663 KGEIEA

-676 VPLVNQSVYV
+676 IPLVNQSVYV

-708 KNRTQNYILN
+708 RNKTQNFVLN
-718 GKVVDINTVF
+718 GKTVDINTVF

-753 GFATIFLSVQLV
+753 GFATIFLAVQLV

-787 TLWLLNFIPDYAIEL
+787 VLYLLNFIPDYTVEL

-816 SVEFCVHIIIFYM
+816 SVEFCAHIIIFYM
-829 KCPKDTKVEYIKY
+829 KSPKSNSSTPNVDHIKY
-842 SLNNVGV
+842 SLKNVGV
-849 SVFIGIMVTKVI
+849 SVLVGIMTTKVI

-868 AASKVFQIYYFRMYF
+868 APSKVFQIYYFRMYF

-903 VNVRSSDD
+903 VNVRSNDD
-911 EPIKN
+911 EIDSE
-916 NKLKDSVFQEKP
+916 LKFAQEDLI
-928 GTDKLSHEN
+928 TDKPT
-937 KEQIE
+937 KDDIIKQ

>member
-1 MGLEDIFY
+1 
-9 WIGFKVSSHPILVSV
+9 
-24 VTLMT
+24 
-29 TSIILTGLVFIDF
+29 
-42 ELEPQKLW
+42 
-50 VSQTSQTNYQ
+50 
-60 QLFFGKKFGAYF
+60 
-72 RINQMIMRLQNES
+72 MIMRLQNQS

-99 FDVQERIVSTSFDFM
+99 FDVQEKIVNTTFDFM
-114 GKNMTVS
+114 GKNMSVS

-158 KCLKTGTE
+158 KCLQTGTE

-191 GGEEVSEC
+191 GGEAISEC

-222 KAAEKWE
+222 KAAQKWE
-229 QEVFQKAIL
+229 QEVFQKAIH
-238 DFNEKEKND
+238 DFNEQEENENSD
-247 GSVLR
+247 LR

-265 KIETKQNIL
+265 EIESAQNVV

-285 YISLM
+285 YISMM

-295 SLIKSRILVGFGGIL
+295 SITKSRILVGLGGIFV
-310 IVIISCLGA
+310 VILSCLGA
-319 FAIVSLLGIK
+319 FAIVSLFGIK

-344 IGVDNMFFITGAKDK
+344 IGVDNMFFITGARDR
-359 VSKKIKEQKE
+359 VINSINAAKEQGKDVRNYSNSE
-369 EGNQKKEY
+369 
-377 KNEQQ
+377 Q
-382 MGIALSEVGPSITT
+382 MGIALGEVGPSITT

-401 FLSFLVGYLTDI
+401 FLSFLVGYRTDI

-443 LDDRRVYSYR
+443 LDDKRVDANR
-453 YDIVPCIK
+453 YDIVPCFK
-461 VNDTTQNSL
+461 KTVGRS
-470 INNNLKNSTTKN
+470 
-482 EPYEGKKS
+482 EHYEGKKC
-490 LQKCATL
+490 LQNFAIT
-497 YYDFIMQTPV
+497 YYEFLMKTPV
-507 ICAILI
+507 VCTVLV
-513 IYVGM
+513 IYIGM
-518 TVVSVIAVFNFP
+518 TVFSVYSIFNFP
-530 LGLNQQTTVTQS
+530 LGLNQQTTVTQN
-542 GDLVQYFKTQEKY
+542 GDLFNYFKTQEKY
-555 VDVGPPGYLVF
+555 VDVGSPGYLVF

-602 DFKKFMDPY
+602 DFQKFMDPY
-611 YKDKCNKNLEVLKTQ
+611 YKDKCNKNLDVLKTQ

-633 EFLKIKKDDPCCKED
+633 EFLKIKTDDPCCKED

-663 NGEIEA
+663 KGEIEA

-676 VPLVNQSVYV
+676 IPLVNQSVYV

-708 KNRTQNYILN
+708 RNKTQNFVLN
-718 GKVVDINTVF
+718 GKTVDINTVF

-753 GFATIFLSVQLV
+753 GFATIFLAVQLV

-787 TLWLLNFIPDYAIEL
+787 VLYLLNFIPDYTVEL

-816 SVEFCVHIIIFYM
+816 SVEFCAHIIIFYM
-829 KCPKDTKVEYIKY
+829 KSPKSNSLTPNVDYIKY
-842 SLNNVGV
+842 SLKNVGV
-849 SVFIGIMVTKVI
+849 SVLVGIMTTKVI

-868 AASKVFQIYYFRMYF
+868 APSKVFQIYYFRMYF

-903 VNVRSSDD
+903 VNVRSKDD
-911 EPIKN
+911 EIDSELKFAQEDLITDNPTKDDIIK
-916 NKLKDSVFQEKP
+916 Q
-928 GTDKLSHEN
+928 
-937 KEQIE
+937 

>member
-1 MGLEDIFY
+1 MGLESIFH

-24 VTLMT
+24 ISLMA

-99 FDVQERIVSTSFDFM
+99 FDVQEKIVSTSFDFM

-158 KCLKTGTE
+158 KCLQTGTE

-191 GGEEVSEC
+191 GGEEISEC

-229 QEVFQKAIL
+229 QEVFQKSIL
-238 DFNEKEKND
+238 EFNEQEEKNNSD
-247 GSVLR
+247 LR

-265 KIETKQNIL
+265 EIETEQNIL

-285 YISLM
+285 YISMM

-295 SLIKSRILVGFGGIL
+295 SLTKSRILVGLGGIFV
-310 IVIISCLGA
+310 VILSCLGA
-319 FAIVSLLGIK
+319 FAIVSLFGIK

-344 IGVDNMFFITGAKDK
+344 IGVDNMFFITGARDR
-359 VSKKIKEQKE
+359 VISQINEEKKEGKQQKE
-369 EGNQKKEY
+369 YSNQE
-377 KNEQQ
+377 Q
-382 MGIALSEVGPSITT
+382 MGKALAEVGPSITT

-443 LDDRRVYSYR
+443 LDDRRVDANR

-461 VNDTTQNSL
+461 KTVGNS
-470 INNNLKNSTTKN
+470 
-482 EPYEGKKS
+482 EHYEGKKS
-490 LQKCATL
+490 LQSFALT

-507 ICAILI
+507 KYI
-513 IYVGM
+513 IITIYIGM
-518 TVVSVIAVFNFP
+518 TVVSVIALFKFP

-542 GDLVQYFKTQEKY
+542 GDLVKYFKTQEKY
-555 VDVGPPGYLVF
+555 VDVGSPGYLVF
-566 YNIDYNNAENLALID
+566 YNIDYNNADNLALID

-602 DFKKFMDPY
+602 DFQKFMDPY
-611 YKDKCNKNLEVLKTQ
+611 YKDKCNKNLDVLKTQ

-633 EFLKIKKDDPCCKED
+633 EFLKIKTDDPCCKED

-708 KNRTQNYILN
+708 KNRTQNFLLN

-753 GFATIFLSVQLV
+753 GFATIFLAVQLV

-787 TLWLLNFIPDYAIEL
+787 TLWLLNFIPDYTIEL

-816 SVEFCVHIIIFYM
+816 SVEFCAHIIIFYM
-829 KCPKDTKVEYIKY
+829 KSPESNSQTPNVDYIKY
-842 SLNNVGV
+842 SLQNVGV
-849 SVFIGIMVTKVI
+849 SVFVGIMTTKVI

-894 MLLPIFLTY
+894 MLLPLFLTY
-903 VNVRSSDD
+903 VNIRSSG
-911 EPIKN
+911 EKKKI
-916 NKLKDSVFQEKP
+916 KDSDLLISSEP
-928 GTDKLSHEN
+928 LSGD
-937 KEQIE
+937 

>member
-1 MGLEDIFY
+1 MGLESVFNV
-9 WIGFKVSSHPILVSV
+9 IGRKVATHPILVSV
-24 VTLMT
+24 ISLMM
-29 TSIILTGLVFIDF
+29 TSIILTGLIFIDF

-72 RINQMIMRLQNES
+72 RINQMIMRLQNQS

-99 FDVQERIVSTSFDFM
+99 FDVQEKIVNTTFDFM
-114 GKNMTVS
+114 GKNMSVS

-158 KCLKTGTE
+158 KCLQTGTE

-191 GGEEVSEC
+191 GGEAISEC

-222 KAAEKWE
+222 KAAQKWE
-229 QEVFQKAIL
+229 QEVFQKAIH
-238 DFNEKEKND
+238 DFNEQEEKENSD
-247 GSVLR
+247 LR

-265 KIETKQNIL
+265 EIESAQNVV

-285 YISLM
+285 YISMM

-295 SLIKSRILVGFGGIL
+295 SITKSRILVGLGGIFV
-310 IVIISCLGA
+310 VILSCLGA
-319 FAIVSLLGIK
+319 FAIVSLFGIK

-344 IGVDNMFFITGAKDK
+344 IGVDNMFFITGARDR
-359 VSKKIKEQKE
+359 VINSINAAKEQGKDVRNYSNSE
-369 EGNQKKEY
+369 
-377 KNEQQ
+377 Q
-382 MGIALSEVGPSITT
+382 MGIALGEVGPSITT

-443 LDDRRVYSYR
+443 LDDKRVDANR
-453 YDIVPCIK
+453 YDIVPCFK
-461 VNDTTQNSL
+461 KTVGRS
-470 INNNLKNSTTKN
+470 
-482 EPYEGKKS
+482 EHYEGKKC
-490 LQKCATL
+490 LQNFAIT
-497 YYDFIMQTPV
+497 YYEFLMKTPV
-507 ICAILI
+507 VCTVLV
-513 IYVGM
+513 IYIGM
-518 TVVSVIAVFNFP
+518 TVFSVYSIFNFP
-530 LGLNQQTTVTQS
+530 LGLNQQTTVTQN
-542 GDLVQYFKTQEKY
+542 GDLFNYFKTQEKY
-555 VDVGPPGYLVF
+555 VDVGSPGYLVF

-602 DFKKFMDPY
+602 DFQKFMDPY
-611 YKDKCNKNLEVLKTQ
+611 YKDKCNKNLDVLKTQ

-633 EFLKIKKDDPCCKED
+633 EFLKIKTDDPCCKED

-663 NGEIEA
+663 KGEIEA

-676 VPLVNQSVYV
+676 IPLVNQSVYV

-708 KNRTQNYILN
+708 RNKTQNFVLN
-718 GKVVDINTVF
+718 GKTVDINTVF

-753 GFATIFLSVQLV
+753 GFATIFLAVQLV

-787 TLWLLNFIPDYAIEL
+787 VLYILNFIPDYTVEL

-816 SVEFCVHIIIFYM
+816 SVEFCAHIIIFYM
-829 KCPKDTKVEYIKY
+829 KSPKSNSLTPNVDHIKY
-842 SLNNVGV
+842 SLKNVGV
-849 SVFIGIMVTKVI
+849 SVLVGIMTTKVI

-868 AASKVFQIYYFRMYF
+868 APSKVFQIYYFRMYF

-903 VNVRSSDD
+903 VNVRSKDD
-911 EPIKN
+911 EIDSE
-916 NKLKDSVFQEKP
+916 LKFAQEDLI
-928 GTDKLSHEN
+928 TDKPT
-937 KEQIE
+937 KDDIIKQ

>member
-1 MGLEDIFY
+1 
-9 WIGFKVSSHPILVSV
+9 
-24 VTLMT
+24 
-29 TSIILTGLVFIDF
+29 
-42 ELEPQKLW
+42 
-50 VSQTSQTNYQ
+50 
-60 QLFFGKKFGAYF
+60 
-72 RINQMIMRLQNES
+72 MIMRLQNQS

-99 FDVQERIVSTSFDFM
+99 FDVQEKIVNTTFDFM
-114 GKNMTVS
+114 GKNMSVS

-158 KCLKTGTE
+158 KCLQTGTE

-191 GGEEVSEC
+191 GGEAISEC

-222 KAAEKWE
+222 KAAQKWE
-229 QEVFQKAIL
+229 QEVFQKAIH
-238 DFNEKEKND
+238 DFNEQEEKEKSD
-247 GSVLR
+247 LR

-265 KIETKQNIL
+265 EIESAQNVV

-285 YISLM
+285 YISMM

-295 SLIKSRILVGFGGIL
+295 SITKSRILVGLGGIFV
-310 IVIISCLGA
+310 VILSCLGA
-319 FAIVSLLGIK
+319 FAIVSLFGIK

-344 IGVDNMFFITGAKDK
+344 IGVDNMFFITGARDR
-359 VSKKIKEQKE
+359 VINSINAAKEQGKDVRNYSNSE
-369 EGNQKKEY
+369 
-377 KNEQQ
+377 Q
-382 MGIALSEVGPSITT
+382 MGIALGEVGPSITT

-443 LDDRRVYSYR
+443 LDDKRVDANR
-453 YDIVPCIK
+453 YDIVPCFK
-461 VNDTTQNSL
+461 KTVGRS
-470 INNNLKNSTTKN
+470 
-482 EPYEGKKS
+482 EHYEGKKC
-490 LQKCATL
+490 LQNFAIT
-497 YYDFIMQTPV
+497 YYEFLMKTPV
-507 ICAILI
+507 VCTVLV
-513 IYVGM
+513 IYIGM
-518 TVVSVIAVFNFP
+518 TVFSVYSIFNFP
-530 LGLNQQTTVTQS
+530 LGLNQQTTVTQN
-542 GDLVQYFKTQEKY
+542 GDLFNYFKTQEKY
-555 VDVGPPGYLVF
+555 VDVGSPGYLVF

-602 DFKKFMDPY
+602 DFQKFMDPY
-611 YKDKCNKNLEVLKTQ
+611 YKDKCNKNLDVLKTQ

-633 EFLKIKKDDPCCKED
+633 EFLKIKTDDPCCKED

-663 NGEIEA
+663 KGEIEA

-676 VPLVNQSVYV
+676 IPLVNQSVYV

-708 KNRTQNYILN
+708 RNKTQNFVLN
-718 GKVVDINTVF
+718 GKTVDINTVF

-753 GFATIFLSVQLV
+753 GFATIFLAVQLV

-787 TLWLLNFIPDYAIEL
+787 VLYLLNFIPDYTVEL

-816 SVEFCVHIIIFYM
+816 SVEFCAHIIIFYM
-829 KCPKDTKVEYIKY
+829 KSPKSNSLTPNVDYIKY
-842 SLNNVGV
+842 SLKNVGV
-849 SVFIGIMVTKVI
+849 SVLVGIMTTKVI

-868 AASKVFQIYYFRMYF
+868 APSKVFQIYYFRMYF

-903 VNVRSSDD
+903 VNVRSKDD
-911 EPIKN
+911 EIDSELKFAQEDLITDNPTKDDIIK
-916 NKLKDSVFQEKP
+916 Q
-928 GTDKLSHEN
+928 
-937 KEQIE
+937 

>member
-1 MGLEDIFY
+1 MGLESIFH

-24 VTLMT
+24 ISLMA

-99 FDVQERIVSTSFDFM
+99 FDVQEKIVSTSFDFM
-114 GKNMTVS
+114 GKNTTVS

-158 KCLKTGTE
+158 KCLQTGTE

-191 GGEEVSEC
+191 GGEEISEC

-229 QEVFQKAIL
+229 QEVFQKSIL
-238 DFNEKEKND
+238 EFNEQEEKNNSD
-247 GSVLR
+247 LR

-265 KIETKQNIL
+265 EIETEQNIL

-285 YISLM
+285 YISMM

-295 SLIKSRILVGFGGIL
+295 SLTKSRILVGLGGIFV
-310 IVIISCLGA
+310 VILSCLGA
-319 FAIVSLLGIK
+319 FAIVSLFGIK

-344 IGVDNMFFITGAKDK
+344 IGVDNMFFITGARDR
-359 VSKKIKEQKE
+359 VISQINEEKIEGKQQKE
-369 EGNQKKEY
+369 YSNQE
-377 KNEQQ
+377 Q
-382 MGIALSEVGPSITT
+382 MGKALAEVGPSITT

-443 LDDRRVYSYR
+443 LDDRRVDANR

-461 VNDTTQNSL
+461 KTVGNS
-470 INNNLKNSTTKN
+470 
-482 EPYEGKKS
+482 EHYEGKKS
-490 LQKCATL
+490 LQSFALT

-507 ICAILI
+507 KYI
-513 IYVGM
+513 IITIYIGM
-518 TVVSVIAVFNFP
+518 TVVSVIAVFKFP

-542 GDLVQYFKTQEKY
+542 GDLVKYFKTQEKY
-555 VDVGPPGYLVF
+555 VDVGSPGYLVF
-566 YNIDYNNAENLALID
+566 YNIDYNNADNLALID

-602 DFKKFMDPY
+602 DFQKFMDPY
-611 YKDKCNKNLEVLKTQ
+611 YKDKCNKNLDVLKTQ

-633 EFLKIKKDDPCCKED
+633 EFLKIKTDDPCCKED

-708 KNRTQNYILN
+708 KNRTQNFLLN

-753 GFATIFLSVQLV
+753 GFATIFLAVQLV

-787 TLWLLNFIPDYAIEL
+787 TLWLLNFIPDYTIEL

-816 SVEFCVHIIIFYM
+816 SVEFCAHIIIFYM
-829 KCPKDTKVEYIKY
+829 KSPESNSQTPNVDYIKY
-842 SLNNVGV
+842 SLQNVGV
-849 SVFIGIMVTKVI
+849 SVFVGIMTTKVI

-894 MLLPIFLTY
+894 MLLPLFLTY
-903 VNVRSSDD
+903 VNIRSSG
-911 EPIKN
+911 EKKTI
-916 NKLKDSVFQEKP
+916 KDSDLLISSEP
-928 GTDKLSHEN
+928 LSGD
-937 KEQIE
+937 

>member
-1 MGLEDIFY
+1 MGLESVFNV
-9 WIGFKVSSHPILVSV
+9 IGRKVATHPILVSV
-24 VTLMT
+24 ISLMM
-29 TSIILTGLVFIDF
+29 TSIILTGLIFIDF

-72 RINQMIMRLQNES
+72 RINQMIMRLQNQS

-99 FDVQERIVSTSFDFM
+99 FDVQEKIVNTTFDFM
-114 GKNMTVS
+114 GKNMSVS

-158 KCLKTGTE
+158 KCLQTGTE

-191 GGEEVSEC
+191 GGEAISEC

-222 KAAEKWE
+222 KAAQKWE
-229 QEVFQKAIL
+229 QEVFQKAIH
-238 DFNEKEKND
+238 DFNEQEENENSD
-247 GSVLR
+247 LR

-265 KIETKQNIL
+265 EIESAQNVV

-285 YISLM
+285 YISMM

-295 SLIKSRILVGFGGIL
+295 SITKSRILVGLGGIFV
-310 IVIISCLGA
+310 VILSCLGA
-319 FAIVSLLGIK
+319 FAIVSLFGIK

-344 IGVDNMFFITGAKDK
+344 IGVDNMFFITGARDR
-359 VSKKIKEQKE
+359 VINSINAAKEQGKDVRNYSNSE
-369 EGNQKKEY
+369 
-377 KNEQQ
+377 Q
-382 MGIALSEVGPSITT
+382 MGIALGEVGPSITT

-443 LDDRRVYSYR
+443 LDDKRVDANR
-453 YDIVPCIK
+453 YDIVPCFK
-461 VNDTTQNSL
+461 KTVGRS
-470 INNNLKNSTTKN
+470 
-482 EPYEGKKS
+482 EHYEGKKC
-490 LQKCATL
+490 LQNFAIT
-497 YYDFIMQTPV
+497 YYEFLMKTPV
-507 ICAILI
+507 VCTVLV
-513 IYVGM
+513 IYIGM
-518 TVVSVIAVFNFP
+518 TVFSVYSIFNFP
-530 LGLNQQTTVTQS
+530 LGLNQQTTVTQN
-542 GDLVQYFKTQEKY
+542 GDLFNYFKTQEKY
-555 VDVGPPGYLVF
+555 VDVGSPGYLVF

-602 DFKKFMDPY
+602 DFQKFMDPY
-611 YKDKCNKNLEVLKTQ
+611 YKDKCNKNLDVLKTQ

-633 EFLKIKKDDPCCKED
+633 EFLKIKTDDPCCKED

-663 NGEIEA
+663 KGEIEA

-676 VPLVNQSVYV
+676 IPLVNQSVYV

-708 KNRTQNYILN
+708 RNKTQNFVLN
-718 GKVVDINTVF
+718 GKTVDINTVF

-753 GFATIFLSVQLV
+753 GFATIFLAVQLV

-787 TLWLLNFIPDYAIEL
+787 VLYLLNFIPDYTVEL

-816 SVEFCVHIIIFYM
+816 SVEFCAHIIIFYM
-829 KCPKDTKVEYIKY
+829 KSPKSNSLTPNVDHIKY
-842 SLNNVGV
+842 SLKNVGV
-849 SVFIGIMVTKVI
+849 SVLVGIMTTKVI

-868 AASKVFQIYYFRMYF
+868 APSKVFQIYYFRMYF

-903 VNVRSSDD
+903 VNVRSKDD
-911 EPIKN
+911 EIDSELKFAQEDLITDNPTKDDIIK
-916 NKLKDSVFQEKP
+916 Q
-928 GTDKLSHEN
+928 
-937 KEQIE
+937 

>member
-1 MGLEDIFY
+1 MGLESVFNV
-9 WIGFKVSSHPILVSV
+9 IGRKVATHPILVSV
-24 VTLMT
+24 ISLMM
-29 TSIILTGLVFIDF
+29 TSIILTGLIFIDF

-72 RINQMIMRLQNES
+72 RINQMIMRLQNQS

-99 FDVQERIVSTSFDFM
+99 FDVQEKIVSTTFDFM
-114 GKNMTVS
+114 GKNMSVS

-158 KCLKTGTE
+158 KCLQTGTE

-191 GGEEVSEC
+191 GGEAISEC

-222 KAAEKWE
+222 KAAQKWE
-229 QEVFQKAIL
+229 QEVFQKAIH
-238 DFNEKEKND
+238 DFNEQEEKANSD
-247 GSVLR
+247 LR

-265 KIETKQNIL
+265 EIESAQNVV

-285 YISLM
+285 YISMM

-295 SLIKSRILVGFGGIL
+295 SITKSRILVGLGGIFV
-310 IVIISCLGA
+310 VILSCLGA
-319 FAIVSLLGIK
+319 FAIVSLFGIK

-344 IGVDNMFFITGAKDK
+344 IGVDNMFFITGARDR
-359 VSKKIKEQKE
+359 VINSINAAKEQGKDVRDYSNSE
-369 EGNQKKEY
+369 
-377 KNEQQ
+377 Q
-382 MGIALSEVGPSITT
+382 MGIALGEVGPSITT

-443 LDDRRVYSYR
+443 LDDKRVDANR
-453 YDIVPCIK
+453 YDIVPCFKKTVGI
-461 VNDTTQNSL
+461 S
-470 INNNLKNSTTKN
+470 
-482 EPYEGKKS
+482 EHYEGKKC
-490 LQKCATL
+490 LQNFAIT
-497 YYDFIMQTPV
+497 YYEFLMKTPV
-507 ICAILI
+507 VCTVLV
-513 IYVGM
+513 IYIGM
-518 TVVSVIAVFNFP
+518 TVFSVYSIFNFP
-530 LGLNQQTTVTQS
+530 LGLNQQTTVTQN
-542 GDLVQYFKTQEKY
+542 GDLFNYFKTQEKY
-555 VDVGPPGYLVF
+555 VDVGSPGYLVF
-566 YNIDYNNAENLALID
+566 YNIYYNNTQNLALIE

-602 DFKKFMDPY
+602 DFQKFMDPY
-611 YKDKCNKNLEVLKTQ
+611 YKDKCNKNLDVLKTQ

-633 EFLKIKKDDPCCKED
+633 EFLKIKTDDPCCKED

-663 NGEIEA
+663 KGEIEA

-676 VPLVNQSVYV
+676 IPLVNQSVYV

-708 KNRTQNYILN
+708 RNKTQNFVLN
-718 GKVVDINTVF
+718 GKTVDINTVF

-753 GFATIFLSVQLV
+753 GFATIFLAVQLV

-787 TLWLLNFIPDYAIEL
+787 VLYLLNFIPDYTVEL

-816 SVEFCVHIIIFYM
+816 SVEFCAHIIIFYM
-829 KCPKDTKVEYIKY
+829 KSPKSNSLTPNVDHIKY
-842 SLNNVGV
+842 SLKNVGV
-849 SVFIGIMVTKVI
+849 SVLVGIMTTKVI

-868 AASKVFQIYYFRMYF
+868 APSKVFQIYYFRMYF

-903 VNVRSSDD
+903 VNVRSKDD
-911 EPIKN
+911 EIDSELKFAQEDLITDNPTKDDIIK
-916 NKLKDSVFQEKP
+916 Q
-928 GTDKLSHEN
+928 
-937 KEQIE
+937 